1 MYVPK
6 LQINGVE
13 VDRPNPDNGVG
24 LQSSYQS
31 NPIIEDYAQSA
42 AEGNFNV
49 RNIDPYVDWNE
60 YEKVGITPNVF
71 ATEENVESIAAK
83 NQSTME
89 KIGNTFVQLFGNEIG
104 LGIVKSLFD
113 LWDVGVAAIS
123 PNKSVG
129 SYVDPVNAKLEE
141 AMNFMRERFAVYR
154 ENPNDYFNLKDIGW
168 WSNGVIQFGTTVS
181 LLAPSLGLTGA
192 SSKIAKGV
200 KGVTGLNKELSFVGN
215 AVMKSKR
222 MRALASAGKINRM
235 GFINTVDDITTSTA
249 QAFVSRTLEN
259 RQEAREV
266 YKNMYESTLN
276 ELYEMDNDE
285 FNKFLEN
292 NKGRGYENMDL
303 EDIAKDI
310 ADTGAFDTFAYDYAM
325 LGMDALQYAGIG
337 KLFSKKL
344 FGKMAGREIKE
355 MNKELIK
362 GISSGGAEYLQQ
374 FGTNVLAKSAANA
387 AKKGISAATKSKM
400 FILGMEA
407 VGEGIEEGYQGIMTE
422 IGETTSKRMIDPT
435 IEYRGLDSYLRD
447 PAIWEQAFWGSIGSL
462 VFTGLGSAYNTIK
475 RESYIKKN
483 KGKLSDEDIAL
494 LRMGYEA
501 SRMKELESRI
511 GKTDKVMKRL
521 SMINDGL
528 NPYKPVFDAE
538 GKPTGEHETLD
549 DINKQ
554 LYKQRALDDYLLDL
568 YAGAIRHNNGDL
580 IVDFVNS
587 KEFQTAMGKA
597 LGNTEDTNVSN
608 INILNRFN
616 KLVAQYDDVMYALSN
631 KYETKNPFAVMFTA
645 EQIMNSAITRDMAAD
660 MIKYEEGQLT
670 KNDATNNR
678 AKQYAIDVLQA
689 ELEKVEREIKNAY
702 RLYATD
708 DKISKNVKDAR
719 VRQLKRY
726 RDNLIKEIREQEGLS
741 VLDEFAEEI
750 NSLNISDETYNNIK
764 NALIEFRKNMAV
776 DDTVNDEDNKHA
788 RYRAEFMVEKV
799 KYDSFVPKLNKEYEE
814 AYSDI
819 AHSIDMGI
827 ANKLKQD
834 FENVKEF
841 ILNSENPVETY
852 NKIMSQ
858 HKDFMDSIDGNL
870 RDSIYALRLGSD
882 IFSNNP
888 KDIFAGSPTN
898 KFKSKDRELLYML
911 AHEKQKE
918 NDRQEDTKSDTAP
931 LTEEQEK
938 DEVITNP
945 EQVQKSDEPFP
956 TPKPASKKEEK
967 KEEKGTEKKEEKREE
982 KREEKKTETKKE
994 KSKRD
999 NVVFI
1004 PSTGEEVIIDDDYII
1019 NDENPVIDDQS
1030 YVTYVASMTTQ
1041 HLAEKRMQQEIIDA
1055 YNKLDKASRDTL
1067 LKTDNYEN
1075 TSAYNNLMKDLMTLS
1090 NNYNLFT
1097 DIRDESV
1104 RKNAINNF
1112 IKSYLNSIIKIRKTT
1127 PAEAIEKS
1135 RINRSMQETIS
1146 AVDAAIN
1153 AYSASGTIGENVIE
1167 ENKTPVITEDINS
1180 QIEQLITNYIN
1191 KHKIITIK
1199 DKNGKTVIDTVSLL
1213 KTILFV
1219 EREGISYDDKSLVF
1233 QEIYRYIQ
1241 ESTYNKENTK
1251 YTFYNNDIIY
1261 YIQDRKRVFKDIV
1274 TLMND
1279 LINDRY
1285 VNARDRMSTMDNIMR
1300 VSGSIIFSD
1309 EEKALKA
1316 IIYRLTNNPEE
1327 WDNVNIVKEG
1337 TTIKFIYK
1345 DKTNKDGVEIGF
1357 LQEVARDNT
1366 NNKLF
1371 KVQNIYWTGFMLNN
1385 KGFVFK
1391 INQNDKSYIAEG
1403 VDKYFEALINAASGR
1418 SDNAAAKELFD
1429 ILIKQ
1434 NISKN
1439 TDNAILDYM
1448 KDEDINTA
1456 KSVLSNELIKNL
1468 KIGDMDG
1475 GDANYGAVD
1484 VQLDDTRVKVK
1495 VVHNRHLTNDNSFDF
1510 VYYTE
1515 DNNEVIITSEDKYK
1529 YNRVAVAVA
1538 NAIIQDTNTILL
1550 HNYNKI
1556 KANSEV
1562 YEDSME
1568 YTYESLIASYEMFK
1582 EINYHNMQQQM
1593 LLQDKLNN
1601 LKEGE
1606 KVDFE
1611 VLGFEGERLQLDAE
1625 RPAEFS
1631 DVRASINPINNPIVI
1646 QTSAGVVTES
1656 GTTLSYI
1663 NPNVHS
1669 SDIGILLSDVNN
1681 IMNPQILWLSNDD
1694 MNYLYNDDTP
1704 IDTNDTSKRK
1714 LAEAVEKEIHN
1725 LLYTYLVGDD
1735 GNVSTKLD
1743 SSRFEEFTT
1752 KLSSLLGGRNSS
1764 RGGLFT
1770 GVDIIR
1776 KWNNEKGGSIAI
1788 KFDNEEIVKD
1798 ENGEYNYEVV
1808 IITGSQNSTIREPR
1822 IILRDESGKK
1832 SYALKLN
1839 IDKLAE
1845 LILNHIK
1852 FNKSHFT
1859 FKNTDGNVGNETDYW
1874 YKKDGKLHIN
1884 IGDYKSVYDNY
1895 GAFLMNNNAAKLRVA
1910 TDDNGNIIKLAFP
1923 IGGRTPSFTINF
1935 GEFITKQRTGSPV
1948 EGEHTY
1954 DRTAIDE
1961 LLNKDKEEGI
1971 VSVRELLENTDTND
1985 EYIDMLFGKNSYNVK
2000 ILADTVKYDKDGMHY
2015 ARYDKDT
2022 NTIYIHKN
2030 MFDGAD
2036 GASNPSAFIRRQLI
2050 HENIHR
2056 TIKYNN
2062 IRYDDKLIN
2071 DLLDTFKATIE
2082 ALVKDNSKF
2091 GKSIKQG
2098 MDDVFHIVYD
2108 ANGNLD
2114 IDKTINKFIKD
2125 IYGENNN
2132 LSKNEAIIKFVE
2144 EWLVESITQSNL
2156 ISYLADT
2163 KFVLNGQKIEVKN
2176 TKKSQSIFQKIVDV
2190 LLKLFG
2196 IDLQDREKNSIF
2208 AQQYKLLNS
2217 MNPDAI
2223 DGKRK
2228 STRKTTRKKSDN
2240 KSKKET
2246 TTKRGRK
2253 KKEEVKDNVQTE
2265 IQFTDDT
2272 NTENNEVKEG
2282 TNTEEGTVVAV
2293 PNDDVDDNTPEIWD
2307 PDNMYNDY
2315 TRDDNNDDTGYDNND
2330 DEGSLYSNSKDILFT
2345 DEEIVINNYANNPT
2359 YNPNGVVTVSKM
2371 DNYLSMFPIEER
2383 ALVAQNLENGNVN
2396 YVCR

>member
-13 VDRPNPDNGVG
+13 VDRPNPENGEG
-24 LQSSYQS
+24 LQPSYNSNPIVDILSENAAIGNINHRNINPKFDWERFEKYGAVPNAINTEDEIKRNAAKYQS
-31 NPIIEDYAQSA
+31 NWEKF
-42 AEGNFNV
+42 GNML
-49 RNIDPYVDWNE
+49 IQ
-60 YEKVGITPNVF
+60 G
-71 ATEENVESIAAK
+71 
-83 NQSTME
+83 
-89 KIGNTFVQLFGNEIG
+89 IGNEVVIG
-104 LGIVKSLFD
+104 TLKAFSD
-113 LWDVGVAAIS
+113 LYDIGYSALTEDGH
-123 PNKSVG
+123 VG
-129 SYVDPVNAKLEE
+129 SYVNPVGQELEKLMDYNREQFE
-141 AMNFMRERFAVYR
+141 IFLKNPEKNFDATDFGWYANGLVSAATTASLFIPGIAV
-154 ENPNDYFNLKDIGW
+154 EKG
-168 WSNGVIQFGTTVS
+168 
-181 LLAPSLGLTGA
+181 LGLA
-192 SSKIAKGV
+192 AKGV
-200 KGVTGLNKELSFVGN
+200 KMATGLNKELSLVGN
-215 AVMKSKR
+215 AIMRSKR
-222 MRALASAGKINRM
+222 LRAAAAAGKVNRLKTINALDAASS
-235 GFINTVDDITTSTA
+235 IAVNSLT
-249 QAFVSRTLEN
+249 SRTIEG

-266 YKNMYESTLN
+266 YRNNYDRLVDELSNMSEEEYA
-276 ELYEMDNDE
+276 E
-285 FNKFLEN
+285 FLSN
-292 NKGRGYENMDL
+292 NKGRGYENMGI

-310 ADTGAFDTFAYDYAM
+310 AEIGAFDTFKNDYAM
-325 LGMDALQYAGIG
+325 LLMDVLQYAGIS

-344 FGKMAGREIKE
+344 FGKMAGEEMQE
-355 MNKELIK
+355 MNKQLINSISK
-362 GISSGGAEYLQQ
+362 GSTEYLQQ
-374 FGTNVLAKSAANA
+374 FSAKSLASSATSGIKNVF
-387 AKKGISAATKSKM
+387 KNGISATAKSKM
-400 FILGMEA
+400 FLLGME
-407 VGEGIEEGYQGIMTE
+407 GISEGFEEGYQGIMSE
-422 IGETTSKRMIDPT
+422 IGKTTMDKMIDPT
-435 IEYRGLDSYLRD
+435 VEYRGLDSYLKD
-447 PAIWEQAFWGSIGSL
+447 PAIWEQAFWGTIGSL
-462 VFTGLGSAYNTIK
+462 VFTGLGAAYNKINK
-475 RESYIKKN
+475 EIYIKKH
-483 KGKLSDEDIAL
+483 KDKLSENDVAL
-494 LRMGYEA
+494 LRMGYET
-501 SRMKELESRI
+501 SRVKELEGRI
-511 GKTDKVMKRL
+511 AKTDKVMKRL

-538 GKPTGEHETLD
+538 GKPTGEYETLD

-554 LYKQRALDDYLLDL
+554 LYKQRALDEYLLDL
-568 YAGAIRHNNGDL
+568 YTSALNHNNADL
-580 IVDFVNS
+580 ITEFVNS
-587 KEFQTAMGKA
+587 NEFQTAIAKA
-597 LGNTEDTNVSN
+597 LGNTESSNVAN
-608 INILNRFN
+608 INILDRFN
-616 KLVAQYDDVMYALSN
+616 KLVAQYDDTMYALSN
-631 KYETKNPFAVMFTA
+631 KYETKNPFAVMATA
-645 EQIMNSAITRDMAAD
+645 EHIMNSTITRDMAAD
-660 MIKYEEGQLT
+660 MVKYEEGQLT
-670 KNDATNNR
+670 DKDNVHNR
-678 AKQYAIDVLQA
+678 AKQYAIDILQA
-689 ELEKVEREIKNAY
+689 ELEKVEREIKNTDS
-702 RLYATD
+702 LYVTSN
-708 DKISKNVKDAR
+708 ISKNVRDAR
-719 VRQLKRY
+719 IRQLKKY

-741 VLDEFAEEI
+741 VLDEYSKEI
-750 NSLNISDETYNNIK
+750 DALNISDETYNSIK
-764 NALIEFRKNMAV
+764 NALVEFRKKMAV
-776 DDTVNDEDNKHA
+776 DDTINDEDNKHA

-799 KYDSFVPKLNKEYEE
+799 KYDSFIPKLNKEYEE
-814 AYSDI
+814 AYNDI
-819 AHSIDMGI
+819 AYSMDMGI

-841 ILNSENPVETY
+841 ILNSENPIRAY
-852 NKIMSQ
+852 YKIMSQ
-858 HKDFMDSIDGNL
+858 DKDFMDSIDDNL
-870 RDSIYALRLGSD
+870 KESIYALKLGSD

-888 KDIFAGSPTN
+888 KDIFTGSPTN
-898 KFKSKDRELLYML
+898 RFRSRDRELLYNL
-911 AHEKQKE
+911 AYEKKKE
-918 NDRQEDTKSDTAP
+918 NDRQGDTKSDTAP
-931 LTEEQEK
+931 LTKEQEK

-945 EQVQKSDEPFP
+945 EQVQKSDEPLP
-956 TPKPASKKEEK
+956 TPKSTPKKEEK
-967 KEEKGTEKKEEKREE
+967 KEEKKSEERKESKGEKKS
-982 KREEKKTETKKE
+982 ETKKE

-1041 HLAEKRMQQEIIDA
+1041 HLAEKRMQQDIIDT
-1055 YNKLDKASRDTL
+1055 YNKLDKTSRETL
-1067 LKTDNYEN
+1067 LQTNDYEN
-1075 TSAYNNLMKDLMTLS
+1075 TPTYINLMKDLMTLS

-1097 DIRDESV
+1097 DIRDENV

-1153 AYSASGTIGENVIE
+1153 AYSASGTIGENVTE
-1167 ENKTPVITEDINS
+1167 ENKTPAITEDINT
-1180 QIEQLITNYIN
+1180 QIEQLIWRYIDTR
-1191 KHKIITIK
+1191 KIITIK
-1199 DKNGKTVIDTVSLL
+1199 DKDGRTVIDTVSLL

-1219 EREGISYDDKSLVF
+1219 EKEGISYEDKSLVF

-1241 ESTYNKENTK
+1241 KSLYDKENTK
-1251 YTFYNNDIIY
+1251 YSFYNSNIIY
-1261 YIQDRKRVFKDIV
+1261 YVEDKTRKFKDTV
-1274 TLMND
+1274 TLMNN

-1285 VNARDRMSTMDNIMR
+1285 VEVRDRMSTMDSIMR
-1300 VSGSIIFSD
+1300 VSGSTIVSDTQKNIINI
-1309 EEKALKA
+1309 L
-1316 IIYRLTNNPEE
+1316 INNPKE
-1327 WDNVNIVKEG
+1327 WDNVSIVKEG
-1337 TTIKFIYK
+1337 TTIKFLYK
-1345 DKTNKDGVEIGF
+1345 GNIEIGF
-1357 LQEVARDNT
+1357 LQEVAKDGT
-1366 NNKLF
+1366 NNILY
-1371 KVQNIYWTGFMLNN
+1371 KVKNIFRNGRMLNN
-1385 KGFVFK
+1385 KGFIFDIDSNNKAK
-1391 INQNDKSYIAEG
+1391 I
-1403 VDKYFEALINAASGR
+1403 VDDYFHALINAASGL
-1418 SDNAAAKELFD
+1418 SNNTDAKQLFD

-1434 NISKN
+1434 NISRN
-1439 TDNAILDYM
+1439 TDNVILDYN

-1456 KSVLSNELIKNL
+1456 KSVLNNELIRNL
-1468 KIGDMDG
+1468 RIGDMDG
-1475 GDANYGAVD
+1475 GDAYYGAVD
-1484 VQLDDTRVKVK
+1484 VQLDGRVKVK
-1495 VVHNRHLTNDNSFDF
+1495 VIHNNGGTFNFA
-1510 VYYTE
+1510 YYTK
-1515 DNNEVIITSEDKYK
+1515 DGNEVIITPQDKYR
-1529 YNRVAVAVA
+1529 YDRVAVAVA
-1538 NAIIQDTNTILL
+1538 NAIIQDTNSILL

-1556 KANSEV
+1556 KSNSEV

-1568 YTYESLIASYEMFK
+1568 YTYESLIASYETFK

-1593 LLQDKLNN
+1593 LLQDKLDN

-1611 VLGFEGERLQLDAE
+1611 VLGFEGEKLKLDAE

-1631 DVRASINPINNPIVI
+1631 DVRTSINPINNPIVV

-1663 NPNVHS
+1663 SPNVHS

-1681 IMNPQILWLSNDD
+1681 IMNPQILWLSNSD
-1694 MNYLYNDDTP
+1694 MNYLYNEDTP
-1704 IDTNDTSKRK
+1704 IDTNDTSKRQ
-1714 LAEAVEKEIHN
+1714 LADAVKTEIHN
-1725 LLYTYLVGDD
+1725 LLYTYLVGED
-1735 GNVSTKLD
+1735 GNASTRLD
-1743 SSRFEEFTT
+1743 SSRFEEFTA

-1832 SYALKLN
+1832 SYALKAN
-1839 IDKLAE
+1839 IDNLAQ

-1874 YKKDGKLHIN
+1874 YKKDGKLHIH
-1884 IGDYKSVYDNY
+1884 IGDYKPVYDNY
-1895 GAFLMNNNAAKLRVA
+1895 GAFLMNNNAAKLRIA
-1910 TDDNGNIIKLAFP
+1910 RDENGNIIKLAFP
-1923 IGGRTPSFTINF
+1923 VNGRIPSFTINF
-1935 GEFITKQRTGSPV
+1935 GEFITKQRTSSPV
-1948 EGEHTY
+1948 EGEYTY

-1961 LLNKDKEEGI
+1961 LLNRDKEDGT

-1985 EYIDMLFGKNSYNVK
+1985 EYIDMLFGKNSHNVK

-2022 NTIYIHKN
+2022 DTIYLHKN

-2036 GASNPSAFIRRQLI
+2036 KNSNPSTFIRRNLI

-2056 TIKYNN
+2056 MIKYNN
-2062 IRYDDKLIN
+2062 IRYDDKLVN

-2082 ALVKDNSKF
+2082 ALAKDNSKF
-2091 GKSIKQG
+2091 GKSIKKG
-2098 MDDVFHIVYD
+2098 MDDTFHIVYNE
-2108 ANGNLD
+2108 NGNLD
-2114 IDKTINKFIKD
+2114 IDKTINKFIND

-2132 LSKNEAIIKFVE
+2132 FSKNKAVTTFIE
-2144 EWLVESITQSNL
+2144 EWLVESITQSHL

-2163 KFVLNGQKIEVKN
+2163 KFVLNGKEIEVKDI
-2176 TKKSQSIFQKIVDV
+2176 KKSQSIFQKIVDV

-2228 STRKTTRKKSDN
+2228 STKRTTRKKSDN

-2246 TTKRGRK
+2246 TAKRGRK
-2253 KKEEVKDNVQTE
+2253 KKEEVKDNIQTE

-2272 NTENNEVKEG
+2272 NVENNEIKEG
-2282 TNTEEGTVVAV
+2282 TNTEEGKVVAV
-2293 PNDDVDDNTPEIWD
+2293 PQDDGAEIFD

-2315 TRDDNNDDTGYDNND
+2315 TRDDNNDDAGYDNND

-2371 DNYLSMFPIEER
+2371 DDYLSMFPIEER

>member
-13 VDRPNPDNGVG
+13 VDRPNPENGEG
-24 LQSSYQS
+24 LQPSYNSNPIVDVLSENAAIGNINHRNINPKFDWERFEKYGAVPNAINTEDEIKRNAAKYQS
-31 NPIIEDYAQSA
+31 NWEKFGNMLIQGIGNELVVGTLKAFSDLYDIGYSA
-42 AEGNFNV
+42 L
-49 RNIDPYVDWNE
+49 
-60 YEKVGITPNVF
+60 
-71 ATEENVESIAAK
+71 TEE
-83 NQSTME
+83 
-89 KIGNTFVQLFGNEIG
+89 GH
-104 LGIVKSLFD
+104 
-113 LWDVGVAAIS
+113 
-123 PNKSVG
+123 VG
-129 SYVDPVNAKLEE
+129 SYVNPVGQQLEKL
-141 AMNFMRERFAVYR
+141 MDYNREQFEIFLKNPEKSFDATDFGWYANGLVSAATTASLFIPGIAV
-154 ENPNDYFNLKDIGW
+154 EKG
-168 WSNGVIQFGTTVS
+168 
-181 LLAPSLGLTGA
+181 LGLA
-192 SSKIAKGV
+192 AKGI
-200 KGVTGLNKELSFVGN
+200 KMATGLNKELSLVGN
-215 AVMKSKR
+215 AIMKSKR
-222 MRALASAGKINRM
+222 LRAAAVAGKMNRLKTINALDAATSVT
-235 GFINTVDDITTSTA
+235 INALTN
-249 QAFVSRTLEN
+249 RTIEG

-266 YKNMYESTLN
+266 YRSNYNRLVDELSNMSEEEYAE
-276 ELYEMDNDE
+276 
-285 FNKFLEN
+285 FLEN
-292 NKGRGYENMDL
+292 NKGRGYENMGI

-310 ADTGAFDTFAYDYAM
+310 AEIGAFDTFKNDYAM
-325 LGMDALQYAGIG
+325 LLMDVLQYAGIS

-344 FGKMAGREIKE
+344 FGKMAGEEIRD
-355 MNKELIK
+355 MNKQLINSIGK
-362 GISSGGAEYLQQ
+362 GSTEYLQQ
-374 FGTNVLAKSAANA
+374 FSAKSLASSATSGI
-387 AKKGISAATKSKM
+387 KGIFKNAISPTTKSKM
-400 FILGMEA
+400 FILGME
-407 VGEGIEEGYQGIMTE
+407 GINEGFEEGYQGIMSE
-422 IGETTSKRMIDPT
+422 IGKTTMDKMIDPT
-435 IEYRGLDSYLRD
+435 VEYRGLDSYLKD

-462 VFTGLGSAYNTIK
+462 VFTGLGAAYNKINK
-475 RESYIKKN
+475 EIYIKKH
-483 KGKLSDEDIAL
+483 KDKLSENDVAL

-501 SRMKELESRI
+501 SRVKELEGRI
-511 GKTDKVMKRL
+511 AKTDKVMKRL
-521 SMINDGL
+521 SMINDGI
-528 NPYKPVFDAE
+528 NPYKPIFDAE
-538 GKPTGEHETLD
+538 GKPTGEYETLD

-554 LYKQRALDDYLLDL
+554 LYKQRVLDEYLLDL
-568 YAGAIRHNNGDL
+568 YTGALNHNNADL
-580 IVDFVNS
+580 ITEFVNS
-587 KEFQTAMGKA
+587 NEFQTAIAKA
-597 LGNTEDTNVSN
+597 LGNTEGSSVAN
-608 INILNRFN
+608 INILDRFN
-616 KLVAQYDDVMYALSN
+616 KLVAQYDDTMYALSN
-631 KYETKNPFAVMFTA
+631 KYETKNPFAVMATA
-645 EQIMNSAITRDMAAD
+645 EHIMNSTITRDMAAD
-660 MIKYEEGQLT
+660 MVKYEEGQLT
-670 KNDATNNR
+670 KNDATSNR
-678 AKQYAIDVLQA
+678 AKQYTIDVLQV
-689 ELEKVEREIKNAY
+689 ELEKVEREIGNTDT
-702 RLYATD
+702 LYVTSN
-708 DKISKNVKDAR
+708 ISKNVRDAR
-719 VRQLKRY
+719 IRQLKKY

-741 VLDEFAEEI
+741 VLDEYSKEI
-750 NSLNISDETYNNIK
+750 DALNMSDETYNNIK
-764 NALIEFRKNMAV
+764 NALVEFRKKMAV

-788 RYRAEFMVEKV
+788 RNRAEFMVEKV
-799 KYDSFVPKLNKEYEE
+799 KYDSFIPKLNKEYEE
-814 AYSDI
+814 AYNDI
-819 AHSIDMGI
+819 AYSMDMGI

-841 ILNSENPVETY
+841 ILNSENPVKAY
-852 NKIMSQ
+852 YKIMSQ
-858 HKDFMDSIDGNL
+858 DKDFMDSIDGNL
-870 RDSIYALRLGSD
+870 RDSIYALKLGSD
-882 IFSNNP
+882 IFSGNP
-888 KDIFAGSPTN
+888 EDIFTGSPTN
-898 KFKSKDRELLYML
+898 RFRNRDKELLFNL
-911 AHEKQKE
+911 AREKQKE
-918 NDRQEDTKSDTAP
+918 NDRQGDTKSDTAP
-931 LTEEQEK
+931 LTKEQEK

-945 EQVQKSDEPFP
+945 EQVQKSDEPLP
-956 TPKPASKKEEK
+956 TPKPTPK
-967 KEEKGTEKKEEKREE
+967 KEEKGTEKKSEERKES
-982 KREEKKTETKKE
+982 KEEKKSETKKE

-1004 PSTGEEVIIDDDYII
+1004 PSTGEEVVIDDDCII

-1041 HLAEKRMQQEIIDA
+1041 HLAEKRMQQDIIDA

-1075 TSAYNNLMKDLMTLS
+1075 TSTYNNLMKDLMTLS

-1097 DIRDESV
+1097 DIRDESI

-1112 IKSYLNSIIKIRKTT
+1112 IKSFLNSIIKIRKTT

-1135 RINRSMQETIS
+1135 KINRSMQETIS

-1167 ENKTPVITEDINS
+1167 ENKTPAITEDINS
-1180 QIEQLITNYIN
+1180 QIEQLITNYI
-1191 KHKIITIK
+1191 KTRKIITIK
-1199 DKNGKTVIDTVSLL
+1199 DKDGRTVIDTVSLL

-1219 EREGISYDDKSLVF
+1219 EKEGISYEDKSLVF

-1241 ESTYNKENTK
+1241 KSLYDKENTK
-1251 YTFYNNDIIY
+1251 YSFYNSNIIY
-1261 YIQDRKRVFKDIV
+1261 YVEDKTRKFKDTV

-1285 VNARDRMSTMDNIMR
+1285 VEARDRMNTMDSIMR
-1300 VSGSIIFSD
+1300 VSGTTAFS
-1309 EEKALKA
+1309 EEERAQKNA
-1316 IIYRLTNNPEE
+1316 IISKLINNPKE
-1327 WDNVNIVKEG
+1327 WDNVSIVKDG
-1337 TTIKFIYK
+1337 TTIKFLYK
-1345 DKTNKDGVEIGF
+1345 GNIEIGF
-1357 LQEVARDNT
+1357 LQEVAKDKT
-1366 NNKLF
+1366 NNILY
-1371 KVQNIYWTGFMLNN
+1371 KVKNIFNNGRMLNN
-1385 KGFVFK
+1385 KGFVFDIDSNNK
-1391 INQNDKSYIAEG
+1391 AKV
-1403 VDKYFEALINAASGR
+1403 VDDYFHALINAASGLSNDADAR
-1418 SDNAAAKELFD
+1418 QLFD

-1439 TDNAILDYM
+1439 TDNAILNYM
-1448 KDEDINTA
+1448 KDEDINIA
-1456 KSVLSNELIKNL
+1456 KSVLNNMLIRNL
-1468 KIGDMDG
+1468 RIGDMDG
-1475 GDANYGAVD
+1475 GDAYYGAVD
-1484 VQLDDTRVKVK
+1484 VQLNGRVKVK
-1495 VVHNRHLTNDNSFDF
+1495 VVYTGKDTFNFA
-1510 VYYTE
+1510 YYTK
-1515 DNNEVIITSEDKYK
+1515 NGEVIITSEDKDR
-1529 YNRVAVAVA
+1529 YNRIAVTVA

-1556 KANSEV
+1556 KSSSEV

-1568 YTYESLIASYEMFK
+1568 YTYESLIASYETFK
-1582 EINYHNMQQQM
+1582 EINYRNMQQQVE
-1593 LLQDKLNN
+1593 LQKKLID

-1611 VLGFEGERLQLDAE
+1611 VLGFEGERLKLDAE

-1663 NPNVHS
+1663 SPNVHF

-1681 IMNPQILWLSNDD
+1681 IMNPQILWLSNND
-1694 MNYLYNDDTP
+1694 MNYLYNENTP
-1704 IDTNDTSKRK
+1704 INTNDISKRQ
-1714 LAEAVEKEIHN
+1714 LADAVKTEIHN
-1725 LLYTYLVGDD
+1725 LLYTYLVGED
-1735 GNVSTKLD
+1735 GDASTRLD
-1743 SSRFEEFTT
+1743 SSRFEEFTA

-1822 IILRDESGKK
+1822 IILRNESGKK
-1832 SYALKLN
+1832 SYALKAN
-1839 IDKLAE
+1839 IDSLTQ

-1884 IGDYKSVYDNY
+1884 IGDYKVAYNNY
-1895 GAFLMNNNAAKLRVA
+1895 GAFLMNNNAAKLRIA

-1923 IGGRTPSFTINF
+1923 ISGRTPSFTINF

-1961 LLNKDKEEGI
+1961 LLNRDKEEGT
-1971 VSVRELLENTDTND
+1971 VNVRELLENTDTND

-2022 NTIYIHKN
+2022 DTIYLHKN

-2036 GASNPSAFIRRQLI
+2036 GDSNPSSFIRRNLI

-2056 TIKYNN
+2056 MIKYNN

-2082 ALVKDNSKF
+2082 ALAKDNSKF
-2091 GKSIKQG
+2091 GKSIKKG
-2098 MDDVFHIVYD
+2098 MDKTFHIVYNE
-2108 ANGNLD
+2108 NGNLD
-2114 IDKTINKFIKD
+2114 IDKTINKFIND
-2125 IYGENNN
+2125 IYGENNDF
-2132 LSKNEAIIKFVE
+2132 SKNKAVTTFIE

-2163 KFVLNGQKIEVKN
+2163 KFVLNGKEIEVKD

-2196 IDLQDREKNSIF
+2196 IDLRDREKNSIF

-2246 TTKRGRK
+2246 TTKRSRK
-2253 KKEEVKDNVQTE
+2253 KKEEVKDVVQTE

-2272 NTENNEVKEG
+2272 NVENNKVKEG
-2282 TNTEEGTVVAV
+2282 TNIEEGTVVAV
-2293 PNDDVDDNTPEIWD
+2293 PSDNVGDNTPEIFD

-2315 TRDDNNDDTGYDNND
+2315 TRDDNEGNTDYGTND
-2330 DEGSLYSNSKDILFT
+2330 DEGSLYSNSKDILFS

-2371 DNYLSMFPIEER
+2371 DDYLSMFPIEER

>member
-13 VDRPNPDNGVG
+13 VDRPNPENGEG
-24 LQSSYQS
+24 LQPSYNSNPIVDILSENAAIGNINHRNINPKFDWERFKEYGAVPNAINTEDEIKRNAAKYQS
-31 NPIIEDYAQSA
+31 N
-42 AEGNFNV
+42 
-49 RNIDPYVDWNE
+49 W
-60 YEKVGITPNVF
+60 EKYCNMTIQ
-71 ATEENVESIAAK
+71 A
-83 NQSTME
+83 
-89 KIGNTFVQLFGNEIG
+89 IGNELVIG
-104 LGIVKSLFD
+104 TLKAFSD
-113 LWDVGVAAIS
+113 LYDIGYSALTKEGHI
-123 PNKSVG
+123 G
-129 SYVDPVNAKLEE
+129 SYVNPIGQDLEKL
-141 AMNFMRERFAVYR
+141 MDYNREQFEIFLKNPEKSFDVTDFGWYANGLVSAATTASLFIPGFAI
-154 ENPNDYFNLKDIGW
+154 EKG
-168 WSNGVIQFGTTVS
+168 
-181 LLAPSLGLTGA
+181 LGLA
-192 SSKIAKGV
+192 AKGI
-200 KGVTGLNKELSFVGN
+200 KMATGLNKELSLVGN
-215 AVMKSKR
+215 AIMRSKIL
-222 MRALASAGKINRM
+222 RAKAVAGKINRLKT
-235 GFINTVDDITTSTA
+235 INALDAVTSVGVN
-249 QAFVSRTLEN
+249 AFTSRTIEG

-266 YKNMYESTLN
+266 YKNNYGRLVN
-276 ELYEMDNDE
+276 ELSNMSEGEYAE
-285 FNKFLEN
+285 FLSN
-292 NKGRGYENMDL
+292 NKGRGYENMGI

-310 ADTGAFDTFAYDYAM
+310 AEIGAFDTFKNDYYM
-325 LGMDALQYAGIG
+325 LLMDVLQYAGIS

-344 FGKMAGREIKE
+344 FGKMAGEEIRD
-355 MNKELIK
+355 MNKQL
-362 GISSGGAEYLQQ
+362 ISSIGKGSTEYLQQ
-374 FGTNVLAKSAANA
+374 FSAKSLANSA
-387 AKKGISAATKSKM
+387 TSGIKNVFKNGISPTAKSKM
-400 FILGMEA
+400 FILGME
-407 VGEGIEEGYQGIMTE
+407 GISEGFEEGYQGIMSE
-422 IGETTSKRMIDPT
+422 IGKTTMDKMIDPT
-435 IEYRGLDSYLRD
+435 VEYRGLDSYLKD

-462 VFTGLGSAYNTIK
+462 VFTGLGAAYNKINK
-475 RESYIKKN
+475 EIYIKKH
-483 KGKLSDEDIAL
+483 KDKLSENDVAL

-501 SRMKELESRI
+501 SRVKELESRI
-511 GKTDKVMKRL
+511 AKTDKVMKRL

-528 NPYKPVFDAE
+528 NPYKPIFDAE
-538 GKPTGEHETLD
+538 GKPTGEYETLD

-554 LYKQRALDDYLLDL
+554 LYKQRALDEYLLDL
-568 YAGAIRHNNGDL
+568 YTSALNHNNADL
-580 IVDFVNS
+580 ITEFVNS
-587 KEFQTAMGKA
+587 NEFQTAIAKA
-597 LGNTEDTNVSN
+597 LGNTEGSSAAN
-608 INILNRFN
+608 INILDRFN
-616 KLVAQYDDVMYALSN
+616 KLVAQYDDTMYALSN
-631 KYETKNPFAVMFTA
+631 KYETKNPFAVMATA
-645 EQIMNSAITRDMAAD
+645 EHIMNSTITRDMAAD

-670 KNDATNNR
+670 DKDNVHNR
-678 AKQYAIDVLQA
+678 AKQYAIDILQA
-689 ELEKVEREIKNAY
+689 ELEKVEREIGHTDT
-702 RLYATD
+702 LYVTSN
-708 DKISKNVKDAR
+708 ISKNVRDAR
-719 VRQLKRY
+719 IRQLKKY

-741 VLDEFAEEI
+741 VLDEYSKEI
-750 NSLNISDETYNNIK
+750 DALNISDETYNSIK
-764 NALIEFRKNMAV
+764 NALIEFRKKMAV
-776 DDTVNDEDNKHA
+776 DDTINDEDNKHA

-799 KYDSFVPKLNKEYEE
+799 KYDSFIPKLNKEYEE
-814 AYSDI
+814 AYNDI
-819 AHSIDMGI
+819 AYSMDMGI

-841 ILNSENPVETY
+841 ILNSENPVRAY
-852 NKIMSQ
+852 YKIMSQ
-858 HKDFMDSIDGNL
+858 DKDFMDSIDDNL
-870 RDSIYALRLGSD
+870 KESIYALKLGSD

-888 KDIFAGSPTN
+888 KDIFTGSPTN
-898 KFKSKDRELLYML
+898 RFRSRDKELLFNL
-911 AHEKQKE
+911 AYEKKKE
-918 NDRQEDTKSDTAP
+918 NDRQGDTKSDTTP
-931 LTEEQEK
+931 LTKEQEK

-945 EQVQKSDEPFP
+945 EQVQKTNEPLP
-956 TPKPASKKEEK
+956 TPKPTPKKEEK
-967 KEEKGTEKKEEKREE
+967 KEEKDTEKKEEK
-982 KREEKKTETKKE
+982 KSETKKE

-1030 YVTYVASMTTQ
+1030 YVQYVKGMDIQ
-1041 HLAEKRMQQEIIDA
+1041 HLAEKRMEQEIIDA
-1055 YNKLDKASRDTL
+1055 YNKLDKASKETL
-1067 LKTDNYEN
+1067 LQTDNYEN
-1075 TSAYNNLMKDLMTLS
+1075 TNAYINLMNDLMTLS

-1153 AYSASGTIGENVIE
+1153 AYSASGTIGENVTE
-1167 ENKTPVITEDINS
+1167 ENKTPAITEDINS
-1180 QIEQLITNYIN
+1180 QIEQLIENYI
-1191 KHKIITIK
+1191 KTRKIIAIK
-1199 DKNGKTVIDTVSLL
+1199 DKDGKTVIDAVSLL

-1219 EREGISYDDKSLVF
+1219 EKEGINYEDKSLVF
-1233 QEIYRYIQ
+1233 QEIYKYI
-1241 ESTYNKENTK
+1241 KENTK
-1251 YTFYNNDIIY
+1251 YTFYNNNIIY
-1261 YIQDRKRVFKDIV
+1261 YTENGKKVFKDTV

-1285 VNARDRMSTMDNIMR
+1285 VEVKDRMSTMDSIMR
-1300 VSGSIIFSD
+1300 VSGSTAFSD
-1309 EEKALKA
+1309 EERKQKNA
-1316 IIYRLTNNPEE
+1316 IISKLVNNPEE
-1327 WDNVNIVKEG
+1327 WNNVSIVKKG
-1337 TTIKFIYK
+1337 TTIKFLYK
-1345 DKTNKDGVEIGF
+1345 GKIEIGF
-1357 LQEVARDNT
+1357 LQEVAKDDT
-1366 NNKLF
+1366 NNILY
-1371 KVQNIYWTGFMLNN
+1371 KVKNIFDIGRMLNN
-1385 KGFVFK
+1385 KGFVFDIDSNNKAK
-1391 INQNDKSYIAEG
+1391 I
-1403 VDKYFEALINAASGR
+1403 VDDYFHALINAASGLSNDTDAR
-1418 SDNAAAKELFD
+1418 QLFD

-1434 NISKN
+1434 NINRN
-1439 TDNAILDYM
+1439 TNNAILDYM
-1448 KDEDINTA
+1448 KDEDINIA
-1456 KSVLSNELIKNL
+1456 ISVLNNELIKNL

-1475 GDANYGAVD
+1475 GDAYYGAVD
-1484 VQLDDTRVKVK
+1484 VQLDDTRIKVK
-1495 VVHNRHLTNDNSFDF
+1495 VVHNSGDTFNF
-1510 VYYTE
+1510 VYYTRE
-1515 DNNEVIITSEDKYK
+1515 GNKIIITSEDKYR

-1538 NAIIQDTNTILL
+1538 NAIIQDTNAILL

-1556 KANSEV
+1556 KSNSEV

-1568 YTYESLIASYEMFK
+1568 YTYESLISSYETFK
-1582 EINYHNMQQQM
+1582 EINYHNMQQQVE
-1593 LLQDKLNN
+1593 LQKKLID

-1611 VLGFEGERLQLDAE
+1611 VLGFEGERLKLDAE

-1631 DVRASINPINNPIVI
+1631 DVRTSINPINNPIVI

-1663 NPNVHS
+1663 SPNVHS

-1681 IMNPQILWLSNDD
+1681 IMNPQIIWLSNDD
-1694 MNYLYNDDTP
+1694 MNYLYNENTP
-1704 IDTNDTSKRK
+1704 INTNDIDKRK
-1714 LAEAVEKEIHN
+1714 LADAVKTEIHN

-1735 GNVSTKLD
+1735 GNASTRLD
-1743 SSRFEEFTT
+1743 SSRFEEFTA

-1832 SYALKLN
+1832 SYALKAN
-1839 IDKLAE
+1839 IDNLAQ

-1859 FKNTDGNVGNETDYW
+1859 FKNTDGNAGNETDYW

-1884 IGDYKSVYDNY
+1884 IGDYKPVYDNY
-1895 GAFLMNNNAAKLRVA
+1895 GAFLMNNNAAKLRLA
-1910 TDDNGNIIKLAFP
+1910 RDEQGNIIKLAFP
-1923 IGGRTPSFTINF
+1923 VDGRTPSFTINF
-1935 GEFITKQRTGSPV
+1935 GEFITKQRTSSPV
-1948 EGEHTY
+1948 DGEHTY
-1954 DRTAIDE
+1954 DRTAIDK
-1961 LLNKDKEEGI
+1961 LLNNGKDDGT
-1971 VSVRELLENTDTND
+1971 VNVRELLENTDTND
-1985 EYIDMLFGKNSYNVK
+1985 EYINMLFGKNSYNVK
-2000 ILADTVKYDKDGMHY
+2000 ILADTIKYDKDGMHY

-2022 NTIYIHKN
+2022 DTIYLHKN
-2030 MFDGAD
+2030 MFDDAD
-2036 GASNPSAFIRRQLI
+2036 KDSNPSAFIRRNLI

-2056 TIKYNN
+2056 TIKYNK

-2091 GKSIKQG
+2091 GKSIKRG
-2098 MDDVFHIVYD
+2098 MDDTFHIVYD
-2108 ANGNLD
+2108 ENGNLD
-2114 IDKTINKFIKD
+2114 IDKTINKFIND
-2125 IYGENNN
+2125 IYGENNSF
-2132 LSKNEAIIKFVE
+2132 SKNKAVTTFIE

-2163 KFVLNGQKIEVKN
+2163 KFILNGKEIEVKDD
-2176 TKKSQSIFQKIVDV
+2176 KKDKSIFQKIVDV

-2196 IDLQDREKNSIF
+2196 VDLQDREKNSIF

-2223 DGKRK
+2223 DGTRK
-2228 STRKTTRKKSDN
+2228 STRRTTRKKSDN
-2240 KSKKET
+2240 KNKKET

-2272 NTENNEVKEG
+2272 NAKNNEVKEG

-2293 PNDDVDDNTPEIWD
+2293 PSDNVGDNTPEIWD

-2315 TRDDNNDDTGYDNND
+2315 TRDDNEDNTDYDNND
-2330 DEGSLYSNSKDILFT
+2330 DEGSLYSNSKDILFS

-2371 DNYLSMFPIEER
+2371 DDYLSMFPIEER

>member
-13 VDRPNPDNGVG
+13 VDRPNPENGEG
-24 LQSSYQS
+24 LQPSYNS
-31 NPIIEDYAQSA
+31 NPIVDILSENA
-42 AEGNFNV
+42 AIGNINH
-49 RNIDPYVDWNE
+49 RNINPKFDWE
-60 YEKVGITPNVF
+60 RFEKYGAVPN
-71 ATEENVESIAAK
+71 AINTEDEIRRNAAK
-83 NQSTME
+83 YQSDWE
-89 KIGNTFVQLFGNEIG
+89 KFGNMLIQGIGNELVVGTLKAFSDLYDIG
-104 LGIVKSLFD
+104 YSALTKEGHI
-113 LWDVGVAAIS
+113 
-123 PNKSVG
+123 G
-129 SYVDPVNAKLEE
+129 SYVNPIGQDLEKLMDYNREQFE
-141 AMNFMRERFAVYR
+141 IFLKNPEKNFDATDF
-154 ENPNDYFNLKDIGW
+154 GW
-168 WSNGVIQFGTTVS
+168 YANGLVSAATTVS
-181 LLAPSLGLTGA
+181 LFIPGIAVEKGLGLA
-192 SSKIAKGV
+192 AKGV
-200 KGVTGLNKELSFVGN
+200 KMATGLNKELSIVGN
-215 AVMKSKR
+215 AIMRSKR
-222 MRALASAGKINRM
+222 LRVAAAAGKVNRLKAINAL
-235 GFINTVDDITTSTA
+235 DAATSLGVNALT
-249 QAFVSRTLEN
+249 SRTIEG
-259 RQEAREV
+259 RQEAREIYRNNYDRLV
-266 YKNMYESTLN
+266 N
-276 ELYEMDNDE
+276 ELSNMSEKEYAE
-285 FNKFLEN
+285 FLNN
-292 NKGRGYENMDL
+292 NKGRGYENMGI

-310 ADTGAFDTFAYDYAM
+310 AEIGAFDTFKNDYAM
-325 LGMDALQYAGIG
+325 LLMDVLQYAGIS

-344 FGKMAGREIKE
+344 FGKMAGEEIRD
-355 MNKELIK
+355 MNKQLINSIGK
-362 GISSGGAEYLQQ
+362 GSTEYLQQ
-374 FGTNVLAKSAANA
+374 FSAKSLASSATSGIKNVFKNA
-387 AKKGISAATKSKM
+387 ISPTAKSKM
-400 FILGMEA
+400 FILGME
-407 VGEGIEEGYQGIMTE
+407 GISEGFEEGYQGIMSE
-422 IGETTSKRMIDPT
+422 IGKTTMDKMIDPT
-435 IEYRGLDSYLRD
+435 VEYRGLDSYLKD

-462 VFTGLGSAYNTIK
+462 VFTGLGAAYNKINK
-475 RESYIKKN
+475 EIYIKKH
-483 KGKLSDEDIAL
+483 KDKLSENDVAL

-501 SRMKELESRI
+501 SRVKELEGRI
-511 GKTDKVMKRL
+511 AKTDKVMKRL
-521 SMINDGL
+521 SMINDGI
-528 NPYKPVFDAE
+528 NPYKPIFDAE
-538 GKPTGEHETLD
+538 GKPTGEYEALD

-554 LYKQRALDDYLLDL
+554 LYKQRVLDEYLLDL
-568 YAGAIRHNNGDL
+568 YTGALNHNNADL
-580 IVDFVNS
+580 ITEFVNS
-587 KEFQTAMGKA
+587 NEFQTAMAKA
-597 LGNTEDTNVSN
+597 LGNTEGSSAAN
-608 INILNRFN
+608 INILDRFN
-616 KLVAQYDDVMYALSN
+616 KLVAQYDDTMYALSN
-631 KYETKNPFAVMFTA
+631 KYETKNPFAVMATA
-645 EQIMNSAITRDMAAD
+645 EHIMNSIITRDMAED

-678 AKQYAIDVLQA
+678 AKQYAIDILQA
-689 ELEKVEREIKNAY
+689 ELEKVEREIKNTDT
-702 RLYATD
+702 LYITSD
-708 DKISKNVKDAR
+708 ISKNVKDAR
-719 VRQLKRY
+719 IRQLKKY

-741 VLDEFAEEI
+741 VLDEYSKEI
-750 NSLNISDETYNNIK
+750 DALNISDETYNSIK
-764 NALIEFRKNMAV
+764 NALIEFRKKMDV
-776 DDTVNDEDNKHA
+776 DDTINDEDNKHA

-814 AYSDI
+814 AYNDI
-819 AHSIDMGI
+819 AYSMDMGI

-841 ILNSENPVETY
+841 ILNSENPVKAY
-852 NKIMSQ
+852 YKIMNQ
-858 HKDFMDSIDGNL
+858 DKDFMDSIDGNL
-870 RDSIYALRLGSD
+870 RDSIYALKLGSD
-882 IFSNNP
+882 IFSGNP
-888 KDIFAGSPTN
+888 EDIFTGSPTN
-898 KFKSKDRELLYML
+898 KFKSKDKELLFNL
-911 AHEKQKE
+911 AYEKQKE
-918 NDRQEDTKSDTAP
+918 NDRQGDTKSDTAP
-931 LTEEQEK
+931 LTKEQEK

-945 EQVQKSDEPFP
+945 EQVEKSDESLP
-956 TPKPASKKEEK
+956 TPKPAPKKEEK
-967 KEEKGTEKKEEKREE
+967 KEEKDTEKKV
-982 KREEKKTETKKE
+982 EKKSETKKE

-1004 PSTGEEVIIDDDYII
+1004 PSTGEEVVIDDDYII

-1030 YVTYVASMTTQ
+1030 YVTYVESMSIQ
-1041 HLAEKRMQQEIIDA
+1041 NLAETAMQKVIRDT
-1055 YNKLDKASRDTL
+1055 YKKLDAKSKETL
-1067 LKTDNYEN
+1067 AKVDNYEETN
-1075 TSAYNNLMKDLMTLS
+1075 AYNNLMNDLMKLS
-1090 NNYNLFT
+1090 DGYNLFT
-1097 DIRDESV
+1097 NIKDESV
-1104 RKNAINNF
+1104 RKNAINKF
-1112 IKSYLNSIIKIRKTT
+1112 IKSYLNSLIKIYKTT
-1127 PAEAIEKS
+1127 PAAAIEKS
-1135 RINRSMQETIS
+1135 RIDRSMQETIS

-1153 AYSASGTIGENVIE
+1153 AYSASGTIGENVTE

-1180 QIEQLITNYIN
+1180 QIEQLITNYID
-1191 KHKIITIK
+1191 KRKIITIK
-1199 DKNGKTVIDTVSLL
+1199 DKDGRTVIDTVSLL

-1219 EREGISYDDKSLVF
+1219 EKEGIGYEDKSLVF

-1241 ESTYNKENTK
+1241 ESIYNKEKTK
-1251 YTFYNNDIIY
+1251 YTFYNSNIIY
-1261 YIQDRKRVFKDIV
+1261 HVEDKTRKFKDTV

-1285 VNARDRMSTMDNIMR
+1285 VEVRDRMSTMDSIMR
-1300 VSGSIIFSD
+1300 VSGSTAFSD
-1309 EEKALKA
+1309 VQKK
-1316 IIYRLTNNPEE
+1316 IINILVNNPEE
-1327 WDNVNIVKEG
+1327 WNNVNIVKDG
-1337 TTIKFIYK
+1337 TTIKFLYK
-1345 DKTNKDGVEIGF
+1345 GKIEIGF
-1357 LQEVARDNT
+1357 LQEVAKDDT
-1366 NNKLF
+1366 NNILY
-1371 KVQNIYWTGFMLNN
+1371 KVKNIFWNGRMLNN
-1385 KGFVFK
+1385 KGFIFDIDSNNKAKV
-1391 INQNDKSYIAEG
+1391 
-1403 VDKYFEALINAASGR
+1403 VDDYFHALINAASGL
-1418 SDNAAAKELFD
+1418 SNDANAKQLFD

-1434 NISKN
+1434 NINRN
-1439 TDNAILDYM
+1439 TNNAILDYM
-1448 KDEDINTA
+1448 KDEDISIA
-1456 KSVLSNELIKNL
+1456 MSVLSNGLIKNL

-1475 GDANYGAVD
+1475 GDAYYGAVD
-1484 VQLDDTRVKVK
+1484 VQLDDTTIKVK
-1495 VVHNRHLTNDNSFDF
+1495 VVHNSGDSFNF
-1510 VYYTE
+1510 VYYTRE
-1515 DNNEVIITSEDKYK
+1515 GNKVIITSEDKYR
-1529 YNRVAVAVA
+1529 YNRVAVAIA
-1538 NAIIQDTNTILL
+1538 NTIIQDTNTILL
-1550 HNYNKI
+1550 HNYSKI
-1556 KANSEV
+1556 KSSSEV

-1568 YTYESLIASYEMFK
+1568 YTYGSLIASYETFK
-1582 EINYHNMQQQM
+1582 EINYRNMQQQVE
-1593 LLQDKLNN
+1593 LQNKLNN

-1625 RPAEFS
+1625 RPAEFN
-1631 DVRASINPINNPIVI
+1631 DVRTSINPINNPIVI

-1663 NPNVHS
+1663 SPNVHS

-1694 MNYLYNDDTP
+1694 MNYLYNENTP
-1704 IDTNDTSKRK
+1704 IDTNDTSKK
-1714 LAEAVEKEIHN
+1714 QLADAVKTEIHN

-1735 GNVSTKLD
+1735 GNASTKLD
-1743 SSRFEEFTT
+1743 SSRFEEFTA

-1832 SYALKLN
+1832 SYALKAN
-1839 IDKLAE
+1839 IDSLTQ

-1884 IGDYKSVYDNY
+1884 IGDYKPVYDNY
-1895 GAFLMNNNAAKLRVA
+1895 GAFLMNNNAAKLRIA
-1910 TDDNGNIIKLAFP
+1910 TDDNGNIIKLVIP
-1923 IGGRTPSFTINF
+1923 DSGRTPSFTINF

-1954 DRTAIDE
+1954 DKTAIDE
-1961 LLNKDKEEGI
+1961 LLNRDKDEGT

-1985 EYIDMLFGKNSYNVK
+1985 EYIDMLFGKNSHNVK

-2022 NTIYIHKN
+2022 DTIYLHKN
-2030 MFDGAD
+2030 MFDDAD
-2036 GASNPSAFIRRQLI
+2036 GASNPSAFIRRNLI

-2082 ALVKDNSKF
+2082 ALAKDNSKF

-2108 ANGNLD
+2108 ENGNLD
-2114 IDKTINKFIKD
+2114 TDKTINKFIND

-2132 LSKNEAIIKFVE
+2132 FSKNKAVTTFIE

-2163 KFVLNGQKIEVKN
+2163 KFVLNGKEIEVKN

-2196 IDLQDREKNSIF
+2196 IDLRDREKNSIF

-2253 KKEEVKDNVQTE
+2253 KKEEVKDNIQTE

-2272 NTENNEVKEG
+2272 NTENNEVKEEA
-2282 TNTEEGTVVAV
+2282 NTEEGTVVAV
-2293 PNDDVDDNTPEIWD
+2293 PNDDVGDNTPEIFD

-2315 TRDDNNDDTGYDNND
+2315 TRDDNNDDAGYDNND

-2359 YNPNGVVTVSKM
+2359 YNPNSVVTVSKM
-2371 DNYLSMFPIEER
+2371 DDYLSMFPIEER

>member
-13 VDRPNPDNGVG
+13 VDRPNPENGEG
-24 LQSSYQS
+24 LQPSYNSNPIVDVLSENAAIGNINHRNINPKFDWERFKEYGAVPNAINTEDEIKRNAAKYQS
-31 NPIIEDYAQSA
+31 NWEKF
-42 AEGNFNV
+42 GNML
-49 RNIDPYVDWNE
+49 IQ
-60 YEKVGITPNVF
+60 G
-71 ATEENVESIAAK
+71 
-83 NQSTME
+83 
-89 KIGNTFVQLFGNEIG
+89 IGNELVIG
-104 LGIVKSLFD
+104 TLKAFSD
-113 LWDVGVAAIS
+113 LYDIGYSALTKEGHI
-123 PNKSVG
+123 G
-129 SYVDPVNAKLEE
+129 SYVNPISQDLEKLMDYNREQFE
-141 AMNFMRERFAVYR
+141 IFLKNPEKNFDATDFGWYANGLVSAATTASLFIPGFAI
-154 ENPNDYFNLKDIGW
+154 EKG
-168 WSNGVIQFGTTVS
+168 
-181 LLAPSLGLTGA
+181 LGLA
-192 SSKIAKGV
+192 AKGV
-200 KGVTGLNKELSFVGN
+200 KMATGLNKELSLVGN
-215 AVMKSKR
+215 AIMRSKIL
-222 MRALASAGKINRM
+222 RAKAVTGKINRLKT
-235 GFINTVDDITTSTA
+235 INALDAATSLGVNALT
-249 QAFVSRTLEN
+249 SRTIEG

-266 YKNMYESTLN
+266 YRNNYDRLVN
-276 ELYEMDNDE
+276 ELSNMSEEEYVE
-285 FNKFLEN
+285 FLEN
-292 NKGRGYENMDL
+292 NKGRGYENMKI

-310 ADTGAFDTFAYDYAM
+310 AEIGAFDTFKNDYAM
-325 LGMDALQYAGIG
+325 LLMDVLQYAGIS

-344 FGKMAGREIKE
+344 FGKMVGEEMRD
-355 MNKELIK
+355 MNKQLINSISK
-362 GISSGGAEYLQQ
+362 GSTEYLQQ
-374 FGTNVLAKSAANA
+374 FSAKSLANSA
-387 AKKGISAATKSKM
+387 TSGIKNVFKNGISPTAKSKM
-400 FILGMEA
+400 FILGME
-407 VGEGIEEGYQGIMTE
+407 GISEGFEEGYQGIMSE
-422 IGETTSKRMIDPT
+422 IGKTTMDKMIDPT
-435 IEYRGLDSYLRD
+435 VEYRGLDSYLKD

-462 VFTGLGSAYNTIK
+462 VFTGLGAAYNKINK
-475 RESYIKKN
+475 EIYIKKH
-483 KGKLSDEDIAL
+483 KDKLSENDVAL
-494 LRMGYEA
+494 LRMGYET
-501 SRMKELESRI
+501 SRVKELEGRI
-511 GKTDKVMKRL
+511 AKTDKVMKRL

-528 NPYKPVFDAE
+528 NPYKPIFDAD
-538 GKPTGEHETLD
+538 GKPTGEYETLD

-554 LYKQRALDDYLLDL
+554 LYKQRALDEYLLDL
-568 YAGAIRHNNGDL
+568 YTSALNHNNADL
-580 IVDFVNS
+580 ITEFVNS
-587 KEFQTAMGKA
+587 NEFQTAMAKA
-597 LGNTEDTNVSN
+597 LGNTEGSSVAN
-608 INILNRFN
+608 INILDRFN
-616 KLVAQYDDVMYALSN
+616 KLVAQYDDTMYALSN
-631 KYETKNPFAVMFTA
+631 KYETKNPFAVMATA
-645 EQIMNSAITRDMAAD
+645 EHIMNSTITRDMAAD
-660 MIKYEEGQLT
+660 MVKYEEGQLT
-670 KNDATNNR
+670 KNDATSNR

-689 ELEKVEREIKNAY
+689 ELEKVEREIKNTDT
-702 RLYATD
+702 LYVTSD
-708 DKISKNVKDAR
+708 ISKNVKDAR
-719 VRQLKRY
+719 IRQLKKY

-741 VLDEFAEEI
+741 VLDEYSKEI
-750 NSLNISDETYNNIK
+750 DALNISDETYNSIK
-764 NALIEFRKNMAV
+764 NAIVEFRKKMAV
-776 DDTVNDEDNKHA
+776 DDTINEEDNKHA
-788 RYRAEFMVEKV
+788 RNRAEFMVEKV
-799 KYDSFVPKLNKEYEE
+799 KYDSFIPKLNKEYEE
-814 AYSDI
+814 AYNDI
-819 AHSIDMGI
+819 AYSMDMGI

-841 ILNSENPVETY
+841 ILNSENPVKAY
-852 NKIMSQ
+852 YKIMSQ
-858 HKDFMDSIDGNL
+858 DKDFMNNIDDNL
-870 RDSIYALRLGSD
+870 RDSIYALKLGSD
-882 IFSNNP
+882 IFSNNS
-888 KDIFAGSPTN
+888 KDIFTGSPTN
-898 KFKSKDRELLYML
+898 KFKSKDRELLYIL
-911 AHEKQKE
+911 ALEKQKE
-918 NDRQEDTKSDTAP
+918 NDRKGDTKSDTAP
-931 LTEEQEK
+931 LTKEQEK

-945 EQVQKSDEPFP
+945 EQVQKSDEPLP
-956 TPKPASKKEEK
+956 TSKPAPKKEEK
-967 KEEKGTEKKEEKREE
+967 KEEKSTEKKSEDKKESK
-982 KREEKKTETKKE
+982 EEKKSETKKE
-994 KSKRD
+994 KSKRN

-1041 HLAEKRMQQEIIDA
+1041 HLAEKRMQQDIIDT
-1055 YNKLDKASRDTL
+1055 YNKLDKTSRDTL

-1075 TSAYNNLMKDLMTLS
+1075 TSTYNNLMKDLMTLS
-1090 NNYNLFT
+1090 DNYNLFT

-1135 RINRSMQETIS
+1135 KINRSMQETIS

-1153 AYSASGTIGENVIE
+1153 AYSASGTIGENVTE
-1167 ENKTPVITEDINS
+1167 ETKTPVITEDINS
-1180 QIEQLITNYIN
+1180 QIEQLIENYI
-1191 KHKIITIK
+1191 KKRKIITIK
-1199 DKNGKTVIDTVSLL
+1199 DKDGKTVIDAVSLL

-1219 EREGISYDDKSLVF
+1219 EKEGISYEDKSLVF
-1233 QEIYRYIQ
+1233 QEIYKYIK
-1241 ESTYNKENTK
+1241 ESTK
-1251 YTFYNNDIIY
+1251 YAFYNNNIIY
-1261 YIQDRKRVFKDIV
+1261 YTENGKKVFKDTV

-1285 VNARDRMSTMDNIMR
+1285 VEVRDRMSTMDSIMR
-1300 VSGSIIFSD
+1300 VSGSTAFSD
-1309 EEKALKA
+1309 VQKK
-1316 IIYRLTNNPEE
+1316 IINILVNNPKE
-1327 WDNVNIVKEG
+1327 WDNVSIVKDG
-1337 TTIKFIYK
+1337 TTIKFLYK
-1345 DKTNKDGVEIGF
+1345 GKIEIGF
-1357 LQEVARDNT
+1357 LQEVAKNDT
-1366 NNKLF
+1366 NNILY
-1371 KVQNIYWTGFMLNN
+1371 KVKNIFWNGRMLNN
-1385 KGFVFK
+1385 KGFIFDIDSNNKAKV
-1391 INQNDKSYIAEG
+1391 
-1403 VDKYFEALINAASGR
+1403 VDDYFHALINAASGL
-1418 SDNAAAKELFD
+1418 SNDADAKQLFD

-1434 NISKN
+1434 NINRN
-1439 TDNAILDYM
+1439 TNNAILDYM
-1448 KDEDINTA
+1448 KDEDISIA
-1456 KSVLSNELIKNL
+1456 MSVLSNGLIKNL

-1475 GDANYGAVD
+1475 GDAYYGAVD
-1484 VQLDDTRVKVK
+1484 VQLDDTTIKVK
-1495 VVHNRHLTNDNSFDF
+1495 VVHNSGDSFNF
-1510 VYYTE
+1510 VYYTRE
-1515 DNNEVIITSEDKYK
+1515 GNKVIITSEDKYR

-1538 NAIIQDTNTILL
+1538 NTIIQDTNTILL
-1550 HNYNKI
+1550 HNYSKI
-1556 KANSEV
+1556 KSSSGI

-1568 YTYESLIASYEMFK
+1568 YTYGSLIASYETFK
-1582 EINYHNMQQQM
+1582 EINYRNMQQQVE
-1593 LLQDKLNN
+1593 LQNKLNN

-1611 VLGFEGERLQLDAE
+1611 VLGFEGERLQLDTE

-1631 DVRASINPINNPIVI
+1631 NVRTSINPINNPIVI

-1663 NPNVHS
+1663 SPNVHS
-1669 SDIGILLSDVNN
+1669 SDIGILLSDINN
-1681 IMNPQILWLSNDD
+1681 IMNPQILWLSNND
-1694 MNYLYNDDTP
+1694 MNYLYNEDTP
-1704 IDTNDTSKRK
+1704 VDTNDTSKRQ
-1714 LAEAVEKEIHN
+1714 LADAVKTEIHK

-1735 GNVSTKLD
+1735 GNASTRLD
-1743 SSRFEEFTT
+1743 SSRFEEFTS
-1752 KLSSLLGGRNSS
+1752 KLSSLLGGRNSNRS
-1764 RGGLFT
+1764 GLFT

-1808 IITGSQNSTIREPR
+1808 IITGAQNSTIREPR

-1832 SYALKLN
+1832 SYALKPN
-1839 IDKLAE
+1839 IDSLTQ
-1845 LILNHIK
+1845 LILNHVK

-1884 IGDYKSVYDNY
+1884 IGKYKPVYDNY
-1895 GAFLMNNNAAKLRVA
+1895 GAFLMNNNAAKLRIA
-1910 TDDNGNIIKLAFP
+1910 TDDNGNIIKLVIP
-1923 IGGRTPSFTINF
+1923 DNGRTPSFTINF

-1961 LLNKDKEEGI
+1961 LLNKDKEEGT

-1985 EYIDMLFGKNSYNVK
+1985 EYIDMLFGKNSHNVK
-2000 ILADTVKYDKDGMHY
+2000 ILVDTVKYDKDGMHY

-2022 NTIYIHKN
+2022 DTIYLHKN
-2030 MFDGAD
+2030 MFDDAD
-2036 GASNPSAFIRRQLI
+2036 GASNPSAFIRRNLI

-2082 ALVKDNSKF
+2082 ALAKDNSKF

-2108 ANGNLD
+2108 ENGNLD
-2114 IDKTINKFIKD
+2114 TDKTINKFIND

-2132 LSKNEAIIKFVE
+2132 FSKNKAVTTFVE

-2163 KFVLNGQKIEVKN
+2163 KFTLNGKDIKVKD

-2228 STRKTTRKKSDN
+2228 STRRTTRKKLDN

-2253 KKEEVKDNVQTE
+2253 KKEEVKDAVQTE

-2272 NTENNEVKEG
+2272 NVENNGVKEG

-2293 PNDDVDDNTPEIWD
+2293 PNDNADDNTPEIWD

-2315 TRDDNNDDTGYDNND
+2315 TRDDNNDDAGYGNND
-2330 DEGSLYSNSKDILFT
+2330 EEGSLYSNSKDILFS

-2371 DNYLSMFPIEER
+2371 DDYLSMFPIEER
-2383 ALVAQNLENGNVN
+2383 ALVAQNLENGNIN

>member
-6 LQINGVE
+6 IQINGVE

-24 LQSSYQS
+24 LQSSYQP

-123 PNKSVG
+123 PSKSVG

-141 AMNFMRERFAVYR
+141 AMDFMRERFAVYR
-154 ENPNDYFNLKDIGW
+154 ENPNGYFDFKDIGW
-168 WSNGVIQFGTTVS
+168 YSNGIIQFGTTVS

-222 MRALASAGKINRM
+222 MRALASAGKVNRM
-235 GFINTVDDITTSTA
+235 GFINAVDDITTSTA

-310 ADTGAFDTFAYDYAM
+310 ADTGALDTFAYDYAM

-362 GISSGGAEYLQQ
+362 GISSGGTEYLQQ
-374 FGTNVLAKSAANA
+374 FGSNVLAKSAANA
-387 AKKGISAATKSKM
+387 AKKGLSAATKSKM

-483 KGKLSDEDIAL
+483 KDKLSDNDIAL

-538 GKPTGEHETLD
+538 GKPTGEYETLD

-587 KEFQTAMGKA
+587 KEFQTAMAKA
-597 LGNTEDTNVSN
+597 LGNTEDSNVGN

-616 KLVAQYDDVMYALSN
+616 KLVTQYDDVMYALSN

-645 EQIMNSAITRDMAAD
+645 EQIMNSAITRDMAED

-670 KNDATNNR
+670 KNDATSNR

-719 VRQLKRY
+719 VKQLKRY

-741 VLDEFAEEI
+741 VLNEFAEEI

-764 NALIEFRKNMAV
+764 NALIEFRKNMTV
-776 DDTVNDEDNKHA
+776 DDTINDEDNKHA

-814 AYSDI
+814 AYNDI

-888 KDIFAGSPTN
+888 KDIFSGSPTN

-945 EQVQKSDEPFP
+945 EQVQKSDEPLP
-956 TPKPASKKEEK
+956 TPKPTPKPVPKKEEK
-967 KEEKGTEKKEEKREE
+967 KEEKKSEEKKENKG
-982 KREEKKTETKKE
+982 EKKTETKKE

-1004 PSTGEEVIIDDDYII
+1004 PSTGEEVVIDDDYII
-1019 NDENPVIDDQS
+1019 NEENPVIDDQS
-1030 YVTYVASMTTQ
+1030 YVTYVESMSIQ
-1041 HLAEKRMQQEIIDA
+1041 NLAETAMQKIIRDT
-1055 YNKLDKASRDTL
+1055 YKKLDAKSKETL
-1067 LKTDNYEN
+1067 AKVENYEETN
-1075 TSAYNNLMKDLMTLS
+1075 AYNNLMNDLMKLS
-1090 NNYNLFT
+1090 DGYNLFT
-1097 DIRDESV
+1097 NIKDESV
-1104 RKNAINNF
+1104 RKNAINKF
-1112 IKSYLNSIIKIRKTT
+1112 IKSYLNSLIKIYKTT

-1153 AYSASGTIGENVIE
+1153 AYSASGTIGENVTE
-1167 ENKTPVITEDINS
+1167 ENATKENETPIIANDING
-1180 QIEQLITNYIN
+1180 QIEQLITNYI
-1191 KHKIITIK
+1191 KKRKIITIK
-1199 DKNGKTVIDTVSLL
+1199 DKDGRTVIDTVSLL
-1213 KTILFV
+1213 KTILFI
-1219 EREGISYDDKSLVF
+1219 EKEGISYEDKSLVF

-1241 ESTYNKENTK
+1241 ESIYNKEKTK
-1251 YTFYNNDIIY
+1251 YTFYNSNIIY
-1261 YIQDRKRVFKDIV
+1261 YTENGKKVFKDTV

-1285 VNARDRMSTMDNIMR
+1285 VEVRDRMNTMDSIMR
-1300 VSGSIIFSD
+1300 VSGTTAFS
-1309 EEKALKA
+1309 EEERKQKNA
-1316 IIYRLTNNPEE
+1316 IISRLINNPKE
-1327 WDNVNIVKEG
+1327 WDNVSIVKDG
-1337 TTIKFIYK
+1337 TTIKFLYK
-1345 DKTNKDGVEIGF
+1345 GNIEIGF
-1357 LQEVARDNT
+1357 LQEVAKDKT
-1366 NNKLF
+1366 NNILY
-1371 KVQNIYWTGFMLNN
+1371 KVKNIFDNGRMLNN
-1385 KGFVFK
+1385 KGFVFNIDSNNK
-1391 INQNDKSYIAEG
+1391 AKV
-1403 VDKYFEALINAASGR
+1403 VDDYFHALINAASGL
-1418 SDNAAAKELFD
+1418 SNDTDAKQLFN

-1434 NISKN
+1434 NISRN
-1439 TDNAILDYM
+1439 TDNAILNYM
-1448 KDEDINTA
+1448 KDEDINIA
-1456 KSVLSNELIKNL
+1456 KSVLNNMLIRNL
-1468 KIGDMDG
+1468 RIGDMDG
-1475 GDANYGAVD
+1475 GDAYYGAVD
-1484 VQLDDTRVKVK
+1484 VQLNGRVKVK
-1495 VVHNRHLTNDNSFDF
+1495 VVYTGKDTFNFA
-1510 VYYTE
+1510 YYTK
-1515 DNNEVIITSEDKYK
+1515 NGEVIITSEDKDR
-1529 YNRVAVAVA
+1529 YNRIAVTIA
-1538 NAIIQDTNTILL
+1538 NTIIQDTNTILL

-1556 KANSEV
+1556 KASSEV

-1582 EINYHNMQQQM
+1582 EINYRNMEQQM

-1611 VLGFEGERLQLDAE
+1611 VLGFEGERLKLDAE
-1625 RPAEFS
+1625 QPAEFN

-1681 IMNPQILWLSNDD
+1681 IMNPQILWFSNND
-1694 MNYLYNDDTP
+1694 MNYLYNEDTP
-1704 IDTNDTSKRK
+1704 IDTNDISKRH
-1714 LAEAVEKEIHN
+1714 LADAVKTEIHN

-1735 GNVSTKLD
+1735 GNASTRLD
-1743 SSRFEEFTT
+1743 SSRFEEFTA

-1798 ENGEYNYEVV
+1798 ENGEYNYEVI

-1822 IILRDESGKK
+1822 IILRDENGKK
-1832 SYALKLN
+1832 SYALKSN
-1839 IDKLAE
+1839 IDSLTQ
-1845 LILNHIK
+1845 LILNHVK

-1884 IGDYKSVYDNY
+1884 IGDYKVAYDNY
-1895 GAFLMNNNAAKLRVA
+1895 GAFLINNNAAKLRLA
-1910 TDDNGNIIKLAFP
+1910 RDEQGNIIKLAIP
-1923 IGGRTPSFTINF
+1923 ISGRTPSFTINF
-1935 GEFITKQRTGSPV
+1935 GEFITKQHTGSPV

-1961 LLNKDKEEGI
+1961 LLNRDKEEGA
-1971 VSVRELLENTDTND
+1971 VSVRELLENTDTNN
-1985 EYIDMLFGKNSYNVK
+1985 EYIDMLFGKNSHNVK
-2000 ILADTVKYDKDGMHY
+2000 ILADTVKYDKDGKHY
-2015 ARYDKDT
+2015 ARYDKST
-2022 NTIYIHKN
+2022 NTIYLHKN
-2030 MFDGAD
+2030 MFDAAD
-2036 GASNPSAFIRRQLI
+2036 DASNSSAFIRRILI

-2056 TIKYNN
+2056 MIVDNK

-2082 ALVKDNSKF
+2082 ALVKDDSKF
-2091 GKSIKQG
+2091 GKSIKRG

-2114 IDKTINKFIKD
+2114 IDKTIDKFIKD
-2125 IYGENNN
+2125 IHGENNN
-2132 LSKNEAIIKFVE
+2132 FSKNEAVINFVE

-2163 KFVLNGQKIEVKN
+2163 KFVLNGKEIEVKD

-2223 DGKRK
+2223 DGTRK

-2246 TTKRGRK
+2246 TTKRDRK
-2253 KKEEVKDNVQTE
+2253 KKEEVKDNIQTE

-2272 NTENNEVKEG
+2272 NIENDEVKEG
-2282 TNTEEGTVVAV
+2282 TNTEEGKVVAV
-2293 PNDDVDDNTPEIWD
+2293 AQDDGAEIFD

-2315 TRDDNNDDTGYDNND
+2315 TRDDNNDDAGYDNND
-2330 DEGSLYSNSKDILFT
+2330 DEDSLYSNSKDILFS

-2371 DNYLSMFPIEER
+2371 DDYLSMFPIEER

>member
-13 VDRPNPDNGVG
+13 VDRPNPENGEG
-24 LQSSYQS
+24 LQPSYNSNPIVDVLSENAAIGNINHRNINPKFDWERFKEYGAVPNAINTEDEIKRNAAKYQS
-31 NPIIEDYAQSA
+31 NWEKF
-42 AEGNFNV
+42 GNML
-49 RNIDPYVDWNE
+49 IQ
-60 YEKVGITPNVF
+60 G
-71 ATEENVESIAAK
+71 
-83 NQSTME
+83 
-89 KIGNTFVQLFGNEIG
+89 IGNELVIG
-104 LGIVKSLFD
+104 TLKAFSD
-113 LWDVGVAAIS
+113 LYDIGYSALTKEGHI
-123 PNKSVG
+123 G
-129 SYVDPVNAKLEE
+129 SYVNPISQDLEKLMDYNREQFE
-141 AMNFMRERFAVYR
+141 IFLKNPEKNFDATDFGWYANGLVSAATTASLFIPGFAI
-154 ENPNDYFNLKDIGW
+154 EKG
-168 WSNGVIQFGTTVS
+168 
-181 LLAPSLGLTGA
+181 LGLA
-192 SSKIAKGV
+192 AKGV
-200 KGVTGLNKELSFVGN
+200 KMATGLNKELSLVGN
-215 AVMKSKR
+215 AIMRSKIL
-222 MRALASAGKINRM
+222 RAKAVTGKINRLKT
-235 GFINTVDDITTSTA
+235 INALDAATSLGVNALT
-249 QAFVSRTLEN
+249 SRTIEG

-266 YKNMYESTLN
+266 YRNNYDRLVN
-276 ELYEMDNDE
+276 ELSNMSEEEYVE
-285 FNKFLEN
+285 FLEN
-292 NKGRGYENMDL
+292 NKGRGYENMKI

-310 ADTGAFDTFAYDYAM
+310 AEIGAFDTFKNDYAM
-325 LGMDALQYAGIG
+325 LLMDVLQYAGIS

-344 FGKMAGREIKE
+344 FGKMVGEEMRD
-355 MNKELIK
+355 MNKQLINSISK
-362 GISSGGAEYLQQ
+362 GSTEYLQQ
-374 FGTNVLAKSAANA
+374 FSAKSLANSA
-387 AKKGISAATKSKM
+387 TSGIKNVFKNGISPTAKSKM
-400 FILGMEA
+400 FILGME
-407 VGEGIEEGYQGIMTE
+407 GISEGFEEGYQGIMSE
-422 IGETTSKRMIDPT
+422 IGKTTMDKMIDPT
-435 IEYRGLDSYLRD
+435 VEYRGLDSYLKD

-462 VFTGLGSAYNTIK
+462 VFTGLGAAYNKINK
-475 RESYIKKN
+475 EIYIKKH
-483 KGKLSDEDIAL
+483 KDKLSENDVAL
-494 LRMGYEA
+494 LRMGYET
-501 SRMKELESRI
+501 SRVKELEGRI
-511 GKTDKVMKRL
+511 AKTDKVMKRL

-528 NPYKPVFDAE
+528 NPYKPIFDAD
-538 GKPTGEHETLD
+538 GKPTGEYETLD

-554 LYKQRALDDYLLDL
+554 LYKQRALDEYLLDL
-568 YAGAIRHNNGDL
+568 YTSALNHNNADL
-580 IVDFVNS
+580 ITEFVNS
-587 KEFQTAMGKA
+587 NEFQTAMAKA
-597 LGNTEDTNVSN
+597 LGNTEGSSVAN
-608 INILNRFN
+608 INILDRFN
-616 KLVAQYDDVMYALSN
+616 KLVAQYDDTMYALSN
-631 KYETKNPFAVMFTA
+631 KYETKNPFAVMATA
-645 EQIMNSAITRDMAAD
+645 EHIMNSTITRDMAAD
-660 MIKYEEGQLT
+660 MVKYEEGQLT
-670 KNDATNNR
+670 KNDATSNR

-689 ELEKVEREIKNAY
+689 ELEKVEREIKNTDT
-702 RLYATD
+702 LYVTSD
-708 DKISKNVKDAR
+708 ISKNVKDAR
-719 VRQLKRY
+719 IRQLKKY

-741 VLDEFAEEI
+741 VLDEYSKEI
-750 NSLNISDETYNNIK
+750 DALNISDETYNSIK
-764 NALIEFRKNMAV
+764 NAIVEFRKKMAV
-776 DDTVNDEDNKHA
+776 DDTINEEDNKHA
-788 RYRAEFMVEKV
+788 RNRAEFMVEKV
-799 KYDSFVPKLNKEYEE
+799 KYDSFIPKLNKEYEE
-814 AYSDI
+814 AYNDI
-819 AHSIDMGI
+819 AYSMDMGI

-841 ILNSENPVETY
+841 ILNSENPVKAY
-852 NKIMSQ
+852 YKIMSQ
-858 HKDFMDSIDGNL
+858 DKDFMNNIDDNL
-870 RDSIYALRLGSD
+870 RDSIYALKLGSD
-882 IFSNNP
+882 IFSNNS
-888 KDIFAGSPTN
+888 KDIFTGSPTN
-898 KFKSKDRELLYML
+898 KFKSKDRELLYIL
-911 AHEKQKE
+911 ALEKQKE
-918 NDRQEDTKSDTAP
+918 NDRKGDTKSDTAP
-931 LTEEQEK
+931 LTKEQEK

-945 EQVQKSDEPFP
+945 EQVQKSDEPLP
-956 TPKPASKKEEK
+956 TSKPAPKKEEK
-967 KEEKGTEKKEEKREE
+967 KEEKSTEKKSEDKKESK
-982 KREEKKTETKKE
+982 EEKKSETKKE
-994 KSKRD
+994 KSKRN

-1041 HLAEKRMQQEIIDA
+1041 HLAEKRMQQDIIDT
-1055 YNKLDKASRDTL
+1055 YNKLDKTSRDTL

-1075 TSAYNNLMKDLMTLS
+1075 TSTYNNLMKDLMTLS
-1090 NNYNLFT
+1090 DNYNLFT

-1135 RINRSMQETIS
+1135 KINRSMQETIS

-1153 AYSASGTIGENVIE
+1153 AYSASGTIGENVTE
-1167 ENKTPVITEDINS
+1167 ETKTPVITEDINS
-1180 QIEQLITNYIN
+1180 QIEQLIENYI
-1191 KHKIITIK
+1191 KKRKIITIK
-1199 DKNGKTVIDTVSLL
+1199 DKDGKTVIDAVSLL

-1219 EREGISYDDKSLVF
+1219 EKEGISYEDKSLVF
-1233 QEIYRYIQ
+1233 QEIYKYIK
-1241 ESTYNKENTK
+1241 ESTK
-1251 YTFYNNDIIY
+1251 YAFYNNNIIY
-1261 YIQDRKRVFKDIV
+1261 YTENGKKVFKDTV

-1285 VNARDRMSTMDNIMR
+1285 VEVRDRMSTMDSIMR
-1300 VSGSIIFSD
+1300 VSGSTAFSD
-1309 EEKALKA
+1309 VQKK
-1316 IIYRLTNNPEE
+1316 IINILVNNPKE
-1327 WDNVNIVKEG
+1327 WDNVSIVKDG
-1337 TTIKFIYK
+1337 TTIKFLYK
-1345 DKTNKDGVEIGF
+1345 GKIEIGF
-1357 LQEVARDNT
+1357 LQEVAKNDT
-1366 NNKLF
+1366 NNILY
-1371 KVQNIYWTGFMLNN
+1371 KVKNIFWNGRMLNN
-1385 KGFVFK
+1385 KGFIFDIDSNNKAKV
-1391 INQNDKSYIAEG
+1391 
-1403 VDKYFEALINAASGR
+1403 VDDYFHALINAASGL
-1418 SDNAAAKELFD
+1418 SNDADAKQLFD

-1434 NISKN
+1434 NINRN
-1439 TDNAILDYM
+1439 TNNAILDYM
-1448 KDEDINTA
+1448 KDEDISIA
-1456 KSVLSNELIKNL
+1456 MSVLSNGLIKNL

-1475 GDANYGAVD
+1475 GDAYYGAVD
-1484 VQLDDTRVKVK
+1484 VQLDDTTIKVK
-1495 VVHNRHLTNDNSFDF
+1495 VVHNSGDSFNF
-1510 VYYTE
+1510 VYYTRE
-1515 DNNEVIITSEDKYK
+1515 GNKVIITSEDKYR

-1538 NAIIQDTNTILL
+1538 NTIIQDTNTILL
-1550 HNYNKI
+1550 HNYSKI
-1556 KANSEV
+1556 KSSSGI

-1568 YTYESLIASYEMFK
+1568 YTYGSLIASYETFK
-1582 EINYHNMQQQM
+1582 EINYRNMQQQVE
-1593 LLQDKLNN
+1593 LQNKLNN

-1631 DVRASINPINNPIVI
+1631 NVRTSINPINNPIVI

-1663 NPNVHS
+1663 SPNVHS
-1669 SDIGILLSDVNN
+1669 SDIGILLSDINN
-1681 IMNPQILWLSNDD
+1681 IMNPQILWLSNND
-1694 MNYLYNDDTP
+1694 MNYLYNEDTP
-1704 IDTNDTSKRK
+1704 VDTNDTSKRQ
-1714 LAEAVEKEIHN
+1714 LADAVKTEIHK

-1735 GNVSTKLD
+1735 GNASTRLD
-1743 SSRFEEFTT
+1743 SSRFEEFTS
-1752 KLSSLLGGRNSS
+1752 KLSSLLGGRNSNRS
-1764 RGGLFT
+1764 GLFT

-1808 IITGSQNSTIREPR
+1808 IITGAQNSTIREPR

-1832 SYALKLN
+1832 SYALKPN
-1839 IDKLAE
+1839 IDSLTQ
-1845 LILNHIK
+1845 LILNHVK

-1884 IGDYKSVYDNY
+1884 IGKYKPVYDNY
-1895 GAFLMNNNAAKLRVA
+1895 GAFLMNNNAAKLRIA
-1910 TDDNGNIIKLAFP
+1910 TDDNGNIIKLVIP
-1923 IGGRTPSFTINF
+1923 DNGRTPSFTINF

-1961 LLNKDKEEGI
+1961 LLNKDKEEGT

-1985 EYIDMLFGKNSYNVK
+1985 EYIDMLFGKNSHNVK
-2000 ILADTVKYDKDGMHY
+2000 ILVDTVKYDKDGMHY

-2022 NTIYIHKN
+2022 DTIYLHKN
-2030 MFDGAD
+2030 MFDDAD
-2036 GASNPSAFIRRQLI
+2036 GASNPSAFIRRNLI

-2082 ALVKDNSKF
+2082 ALAKDNSKF

-2108 ANGNLD
+2108 ENGNLD
-2114 IDKTINKFIKD
+2114 TDKTINKFIND

-2132 LSKNEAIIKFVE
+2132 FSKNKAVTTFVE

-2163 KFVLNGQKIEVKN
+2163 KFTLNGKDIKVKD

-2228 STRKTTRKKSDN
+2228 STRRTTRKKLDN

-2253 KKEEVKDNVQTE
+2253 KKEEVKDAVQTE

-2272 NTENNEVKEG
+2272 NVENNGVKEG

-2293 PNDDVDDNTPEIWD
+2293 PNDNADDNTPEIWD

-2315 TRDDNNDDTGYDNND
+2315 TRDDNNDDAGYGNND
-2330 DEGSLYSNSKDILFT
+2330 EEGSLYSNSKDILFS

-2371 DNYLSMFPIEER
+2371 DDYLSMFPIEER
-2383 ALVAQNLENGNVN
+2383 ALVAQNLENGNIN

>member
-13 VDRPNPDNGVG
+13 VDRPNPENGEG
-24 LQSSYQS
+24 LQPSYNSNPIVDVLSENAAIGNINHRNINPKFDWERFKEYGAVPNAINTEDEIKRNAAKYQS
-31 NPIIEDYAQSA
+31 NWEKF
-42 AEGNFNV
+42 GNML
-49 RNIDPYVDWNE
+49 IQ
-60 YEKVGITPNVF
+60 G
-71 ATEENVESIAAK
+71 
-83 NQSTME
+83 
-89 KIGNTFVQLFGNEIG
+89 IGNELVIG
-104 LGIVKSLFD
+104 TLKAFSD
-113 LWDVGVAAIS
+113 LYDIGYSALTKEGHI
-123 PNKSVG
+123 G
-129 SYVDPVNAKLEE
+129 SYVNPISQDLEKLMDYNREQFE
-141 AMNFMRERFAVYR
+141 IFLKNPEKNFDATDFGWYANGLVSAATTASLFIPGFAI
-154 ENPNDYFNLKDIGW
+154 EKG
-168 WSNGVIQFGTTVS
+168 
-181 LLAPSLGLTGA
+181 LGLA
-192 SSKIAKGV
+192 AKGV
-200 KGVTGLNKELSFVGN
+200 KMATGLNKELSLVGN
-215 AVMKSKR
+215 AIMRSKIL
-222 MRALASAGKINRM
+222 RAKAVTGKINRLKT
-235 GFINTVDDITTSTA
+235 INALDAATSLGVNALT
-249 QAFVSRTLEN
+249 SRTIEG

-266 YKNMYESTLN
+266 YRNNYDRLVN
-276 ELYEMDNDE
+276 ELSNMSEEEYVE
-285 FNKFLEN
+285 FLEN
-292 NKGRGYENMDL
+292 NKGRGYENMKI

-310 ADTGAFDTFAYDYAM
+310 AEIGAFDTFKNDYAM
-325 LGMDALQYAGIG
+325 LLMDVLQYAGIS

-344 FGKMAGREIKE
+344 FGKMVGEEMRD
-355 MNKELIK
+355 MNKQLINSISK
-362 GISSGGAEYLQQ
+362 GSTEYLQQ
-374 FGTNVLAKSAANA
+374 FSAKSLANSA
-387 AKKGISAATKSKM
+387 TSGIKNVFKNGISPTAKSKM
-400 FILGMEA
+400 FILGME
-407 VGEGIEEGYQGIMTE
+407 GISEGFEEGYQGIMSE
-422 IGETTSKRMIDPT
+422 IGKTTMDKMIDPT
-435 IEYRGLDSYLRD
+435 VEYRGLDSYLKD

-462 VFTGLGSAYNTIK
+462 VFTGLGAAYNKINK
-475 RESYIKKN
+475 EIYIKKH
-483 KGKLSDEDIAL
+483 KDKLSENDVAL
-494 LRMGYEA
+494 LRMGYET
-501 SRMKELESRI
+501 SRVKELEGRI
-511 GKTDKVMKRL
+511 AKTDKVMKRL

-528 NPYKPVFDAE
+528 NPYKPIFDAD
-538 GKPTGEHETLD
+538 GKPTGEYETLD

-554 LYKQRALDDYLLDL
+554 LYKQRALDEYLLDL
-568 YAGAIRHNNGDL
+568 YTSALNHNNADL
-580 IVDFVNS
+580 ITEFVNS
-587 KEFQTAMGKA
+587 NEFQTAMAKA
-597 LGNTEDTNVSN
+597 LGNTEGSSVAN
-608 INILNRFN
+608 INILDRFN
-616 KLVAQYDDVMYALSN
+616 KLVAQYDDTMYALSN
-631 KYETKNPFAVMFTA
+631 KYETKNPFAVMATA
-645 EQIMNSAITRDMAAD
+645 EHIMNSTITRDMAAD
-660 MIKYEEGQLT
+660 MVKYEEGQLT
-670 KNDATNNR
+670 KNDATSNR

-689 ELEKVEREIKNAY
+689 ELEKVEREIKNTDT
-702 RLYATD
+702 LYVTSD
-708 DKISKNVKDAR
+708 ISKNVKDAR
-719 VRQLKRY
+719 IRQLKKY

-741 VLDEFAEEI
+741 VLDEYSKEI
-750 NSLNISDETYNNIK
+750 DALNISDETYNSIK
-764 NALIEFRKNMAV
+764 NAIVEFRKKMAV
-776 DDTVNDEDNKHA
+776 DDTINEEDNKHA
-788 RYRAEFMVEKV
+788 RNRAEFMVEKV
-799 KYDSFVPKLNKEYEE
+799 KYDSFIPKLNKEYEE
-814 AYSDI
+814 AYNDI
-819 AHSIDMGI
+819 AYSMDMGI

-841 ILNSENPVETY
+841 ILNSENPVKAY
-852 NKIMSQ
+852 YKIMSQ
-858 HKDFMDSIDGNL
+858 DKDFMNNIDDNL
-870 RDSIYALRLGSD
+870 RDSIYALKLGSD
-882 IFSNNP
+882 IFSNNS
-888 KDIFAGSPTN
+888 KDIFTGSPTN
-898 KFKSKDRELLYML
+898 KFKSKDRELLYIL
-911 AHEKQKE
+911 ALEKQKE
-918 NDRQEDTKSDTAP
+918 NDRKGDTKSDTAP
-931 LTEEQEK
+931 LTKEQEK

-945 EQVQKSDEPFP
+945 EQVQKSDEPLP
-956 TPKPASKKEEK
+956 TSKPAPKKEEK
-967 KEEKGTEKKEEKREE
+967 KEEKSTEKKSEDKKESK
-982 KREEKKTETKKE
+982 EEKKSETKKE
-994 KSKRD
+994 KSKRN

-1041 HLAEKRMQQEIIDA
+1041 HLAEKRMQQDIIDT
-1055 YNKLDKASRDTL
+1055 YNKLDKTSRDTL

-1075 TSAYNNLMKDLMTLS
+1075 TSTYNNLMKDLMTLS
-1090 NNYNLFT
+1090 DNYNLFT

-1135 RINRSMQETIS
+1135 KINRSMQETIS

-1153 AYSASGTIGENVIE
+1153 AYSASGTIGENVTE
-1167 ENKTPVITEDINS
+1167 ETKTPVITEDINS
-1180 QIEQLITNYIN
+1180 QIEQLIENYI
-1191 KHKIITIK
+1191 KKRKIITIK
-1199 DKNGKTVIDTVSLL
+1199 DKDGKTVIDAVSLL

-1219 EREGISYDDKSLVF
+1219 EKEGISYEDKSLVF
-1233 QEIYRYIQ
+1233 QEIYKYIK
-1241 ESTYNKENTK
+1241 ESTK
-1251 YTFYNNDIIY
+1251 YAFYNNNIIY
-1261 YIQDRKRVFKDIV
+1261 YTENGKKVFKDTV

-1285 VNARDRMSTMDNIMR
+1285 VEVRDRMSTMDSIMR
-1300 VSGSIIFSD
+1300 VSGSTAFSD
-1309 EEKALKA
+1309 VQKK
-1316 IIYRLTNNPEE
+1316 IINILVNNPKE
-1327 WDNVNIVKEG
+1327 WDNVSIVKDG
-1337 TTIKFIYK
+1337 TTIKFLYK
-1345 DKTNKDGVEIGF
+1345 GKIEIGF
-1357 LQEVARDNT
+1357 LQEVAKNDT
-1366 NNKLF
+1366 NNILY
-1371 KVQNIYWTGFMLNN
+1371 KVKNIFWNGRMLNN
-1385 KGFVFK
+1385 KGFIFDIDSNNKAKV
-1391 INQNDKSYIAEG
+1391 
-1403 VDKYFEALINAASGR
+1403 VDDYFHALINAASGL
-1418 SDNAAAKELFD
+1418 SNDADAKQLFD

-1434 NISKN
+1434 NINRN
-1439 TDNAILDYM
+1439 TNNAILDYM
-1448 KDEDINTA
+1448 KDEDISIA
-1456 KSVLSNELIKNL
+1456 MSVLSNGLIKNL

-1475 GDANYGAVD
+1475 GDAYYGAVD
-1484 VQLDDTRVKVK
+1484 VQLDDTTIKVK
-1495 VVHNRHLTNDNSFDF
+1495 VVHNSGDSFNF
-1510 VYYTE
+1510 VYYTRE
-1515 DNNEVIITSEDKYK
+1515 GNKVIITSEDKYR

-1538 NAIIQDTNTILL
+1538 NTIIQDTNTILL
-1550 HNYNKI
+1550 HNYSKI
-1556 KANSEV
+1556 KSSSGI

-1568 YTYESLIASYEMFK
+1568 YTYGSLIASYETFK
-1582 EINYHNMQQQM
+1582 EINYRNMQQQVE
-1593 LLQDKLNN
+1593 LQNKLNN

-1611 VLGFEGERLQLDAE
+1611 VLGFEGERLQLDTE

-1631 DVRASINPINNPIVI
+1631 DVRTSINPINNPIVI

-1663 NPNVHS
+1663 SPNVHS
-1669 SDIGILLSDVNN
+1669 SDIGILLSDINN
-1681 IMNPQILWLSNDD
+1681 IMNPQILWLSNND
-1694 MNYLYNDDTP
+1694 MNYLYNEDTP
-1704 IDTNDTSKRK
+1704 VDTNDTSKRQ
-1714 LAEAVEKEIHN
+1714 LADAVKTEIHK

-1735 GNVSTKLD
+1735 GNASTRLD
-1743 SSRFEEFTT
+1743 SSRFEEFTS
-1752 KLSSLLGGRNSS
+1752 KLSSLLGGRNSNRS
-1764 RGGLFT
+1764 GLFT

-1808 IITGSQNSTIREPR
+1808 IITGAQNSTIREPR

-1832 SYALKLN
+1832 SYALKPN
-1839 IDKLAE
+1839 IDSLTQ
-1845 LILNHIK
+1845 LILNHVK

-1884 IGDYKSVYDNY
+1884 IGKYKPVYDNY
-1895 GAFLMNNNAAKLRVA
+1895 GAFLMNNNAAKLRIA
-1910 TDDNGNIIKLAFP
+1910 TDDNGNIIKLVIP
-1923 IGGRTPSFTINF
+1923 DNGRTPSFTINF

-1961 LLNKDKEEGI
+1961 LLNKDKEEGT

-1985 EYIDMLFGKNSYNVK
+1985 EYIDMLFGKNSHNVK
-2000 ILADTVKYDKDGMHY
+2000 ILVDTVKYDKDGMHY

-2022 NTIYIHKN
+2022 DTIYLHKN
-2030 MFDGAD
+2030 MFDDAD
-2036 GASNPSAFIRRQLI
+2036 GASNPSAFIRRNLI

-2082 ALVKDNSKF
+2082 ALAKDNSKF

-2108 ANGNLD
+2108 ENGNLD
-2114 IDKTINKFIKD
+2114 TDKTINKFIND

-2132 LSKNEAIIKFVE
+2132 FSKNKAVTTFVE

-2163 KFVLNGQKIEVKN
+2163 KFTLNGKDIKVKD

-2228 STRKTTRKKSDN
+2228 STRRTTRKKLDN

-2253 KKEEVKDNVQTE
+2253 KKEEVKDAVQTE

-2272 NTENNEVKEG
+2272 NVENNGVKEG

-2293 PNDDVDDNTPEIWD
+2293 PNDNADDNTPEIWD

-2315 TRDDNNDDTGYDNND
+2315 TRDDNNDDAGYGNND
-2330 DEGSLYSNSKDILFT
+2330 EEGSLYSNSKDILFS

-2371 DNYLSMFPIEER
+2371 DDYLSMFPIEER
-2383 ALVAQNLENGNVN
+2383 ALVAQNLENGNIN

>member
-13 VDRPNPDNGVG
+13 VDRPNPENGEG
-24 LQSSYQS
+24 LQPSYNSNPIVDVLSENAAIGNINHRNINPKFDWERFEKYGAVPNAINTEDEIRRNAAKYQS
-31 NPIIEDYAQSA
+31 NWEKF
-42 AEGNFNV
+42 GNML
-49 RNIDPYVDWNE
+49 IQ
-60 YEKVGITPNVF
+60 G
-71 ATEENVESIAAK
+71 
-83 NQSTME
+83 
-89 KIGNTFVQLFGNEIG
+89 IGNELVIG
-104 LGIVKSLFD
+104 TLKAFSD
-113 LWDVGVAAIS
+113 LYDIGYSALTKEGHI
-123 PNKSVG
+123 G
-129 SYVDPVNAKLEE
+129 SYVNPIGQDLEKL
-141 AMNFMRERFAVYR
+141 MDYNREQFEIFLKNPEKSFDVTDFGWYANGLVSAATTASLFIPGIAV
-154 ENPNDYFNLKDIGW
+154 EK
-168 WSNGVIQFGTTVS
+168 
-181 LLAPSLGLTGA
+181 ALGLAAKGI
-192 SSKIAKGV
+192 KIA
-200 KGVTGLNKELSFVGN
+200 TGLNKELSIVGN
-215 AVMKSKR
+215 AIMKSKR
-222 MRALASAGKINRM
+222 LRAAAAAGKVNRLKTINALDAATSL
-235 GFINTVDDITTSTA
+235 GINALT
-249 QAFVSRTLEN
+249 SRTIEG

-266 YKNMYESTLN
+266 YRNNYNRLIDELSNMSEGEYA
-276 ELYEMDNDE
+276 E
-285 FNKFLEN
+285 FLDN
-292 NKGRGYENMDL
+292 NKGRDYENMGI

-310 ADTGAFDTFAYDYAM
+310 AEIGAFDTFKNDYAM
-325 LGMDALQYAGIG
+325 LLMDVLQYAGIN

-344 FGKMAGREIKE
+344 FGKMAGEEIRD
-355 MNKELIK
+355 MNKQLISNIGK
-362 GISSGGAEYLQQ
+362 GSTEYLQQ
-374 FGTNVLAKSAANA
+374 FSAKNLANSATNSIKNVFKN
-387 AKKGISAATKSKM
+387 GISATAKSKM
-400 FILGMEA
+400 FILGME
-407 VGEGIEEGYQGIMTE
+407 GISEGFEEGYQGIMSE
-422 IGETTSKRMIDPT
+422 IGKTTMDKMIDPT
-435 IEYRGLDSYLRD
+435 VEYRGLDSYLKD

-462 VFTGLGSAYNTIK
+462 VFTGLGAAYNKISK
-475 RESYIKKN
+475 EVYIKKH
-483 KGKLSDEDIAL
+483 KDKLSENDVAL
-494 LRMGYEA
+494 LRMGYET
-501 SRMKELESRI
+501 SRVKELEGRI
-511 GKTDKVMKRL
+511 AKTDKVMKRL

-528 NPYKPVFDAE
+528 NPYKPIFDAE
-538 GKPTGEHETLD
+538 GKPTGEYETLD

-554 LYKQRALDDYLLDL
+554 LYKQRVLDEYLLDL
-568 YAGAIRHNNGDL
+568 YTGALNHNNADL
-580 IVDFVNS
+580 ITEFVNS
-587 KEFQTAMGKA
+587 NEFQTAMAKA
-597 LGNTEDTNVSN
+597 LGNIEGSSVAN
-608 INILNRFN
+608 INILDRFN
-616 KLVAQYDDVMYALSN
+616 KLVAQYDDTMYALSN
-631 KYETKNPFAVMFTA
+631 KYETKNPFAVMATA
-645 EQIMNSAITRDMAAD
+645 EHIMNSTITRDMAAD
-660 MIKYEEGQLT
+660 MVKYEEGQLT
-670 KNDATNNR
+670 KNDATSNR

-689 ELEKVEREIKNAY
+689 ELEKVEREIKNTDT
-702 RLYATD
+702 LYVTSD
-708 DKISKNVKDAR
+708 ISKNVRDVR
-719 VRQLKRY
+719 IRQLKKY
-726 RDNLIKEIREQEGLS
+726 RNNLIKEIREQEGLS
-741 VLDEFAEEI
+741 VLDEYSKEI
-750 NSLNISDETYNNIK
+750 DALNISDETYNNIK
-764 NALIEFRKNMAV
+764 NALVEFRKKMAV

-788 RYRAEFMVEKV
+788 RNRAEFMVEKV
-799 KYDSFVPKLNKEYEE
+799 KYDSFIPKLNKEYEE
-814 AYSDI
+814 AYNDI
-819 AHSIDMGI
+819 AYSMDMGI

-841 ILNSENPVETY
+841 ILNSENPVKAY
-852 NKIMSQ
+852 YKIMSQ
-858 HKDFMDSIDGNL
+858 DKDFMDSIDENL
-870 RDSIYALRLGSD
+870 RDSIYALKLGSD
-882 IFSNNP
+882 IFSGNP
-888 KDIFAGSPTN
+888 EDIFTGSHTN
-898 KFKSKDRELLYML
+898 RFRSRDRELLYNL
-911 AHEKQKE
+911 AIEKQKE
-918 NDRQEDTKSDTAP
+918 NDRQVDTKSDTTP

-938 DEVITNP
+938 DEVIDNP
-945 EQVQKSDEPFP
+945 EQVQKSDEPLP
-956 TPKPASKKEEK
+956 TPKPALKKEEK
-967 KEEKGTEKKEEKREE
+967 KEEKGTEKKEEK
-982 KREEKKTETKKE
+982 KEEKKTETKRE
-994 KSKRD
+994 KSKKD
-999 NVVFI
+999 NIVFI

-1019 NDENPVIDDQS
+1019 NDENPIIDDQS
-1030 YVTYVASMTTQ
+1030 YVTYVESMSIQ
-1041 HLAEKRMQQEIIDA
+1041 NLAETAMQKVIRDT
-1055 YNKLDKASRDTL
+1055 YKKLDAKSKETL
-1067 LKTDNYEN
+1067 AKVENYEE
-1075 TSAYNNLMKDLMTLS
+1075 TTAYNNLMNDLMKLS
-1090 NNYNLFT
+1090 DGYNLFT
-1097 DIRDESV
+1097 NIKDESV
-1104 RKNAINNF
+1104 RKNAINKF
-1112 IKSYLNSIIKIRKTT
+1112 IKSYLNSLIKIYKTT

-1135 RINRSMQETIS
+1135 KINRSMQETIS

-1153 AYSASGTIGENVIE
+1153 AYSASGTIGENVTE
-1167 ENKTPVITEDINS
+1167 EIKTPAITKDINS
-1180 QIEQLITNYIN
+1180 QIEQLITNYID
-1191 KHKIITIK
+1191 KRKIITIK
-1199 DKNGKTVIDTVSLL
+1199 DKDGKTIIDTVSLL

-1219 EREGISYDDKSLVF
+1219 EKEGISYEDKSLVF

-1241 ESTYNKENTK
+1241 KSLYDKENTK
-1251 YTFYNNDIIY
+1251 YSFYNSNIIY
-1261 YIQDRKRVFKDIV
+1261 YVEDGKRKFKDTV

-1285 VNARDRMSTMDNIMR
+1285 VEVRDRMSTMDSIMR
-1300 VSGSIIFSD
+1300 VSGTTAFS
-1309 EEKALKA
+1309 EEERKQKNA
-1316 IIYRLTNNPEE
+1316 IISRLINNPKE
-1327 WDNVNIVKEG
+1327 WDNVSIVKDG
-1337 TTIKFIYK
+1337 TTIKFLYK
-1345 DKTNKDGVEIGF
+1345 GNIEIGF
-1357 LQEVARDNT
+1357 LQEVAKDET
-1366 NNKLF
+1366 NNILY
-1371 KVQNIYWTGFMLNN
+1371 KVKNIFDKGRMLNN
-1385 KGFVFK
+1385 KGFVFDIDSNNK
-1391 INQNDKSYIAEG
+1391 AKV
-1403 VDKYFEALINAASGR
+1403 VDDYFHALINAASGL
-1418 SDNAAAKELFD
+1418 SNDADAKQLFD

-1434 NISKN
+1434 NISRN
-1439 TDNAILDYM
+1439 TDNAILNYM
-1448 KDEDINTA
+1448 KDEDINIA
-1456 KSVLSNELIKNL
+1456 KSVLNNGLVKNL
-1468 KIGDMDG
+1468 RIGDMDG
-1475 GDANYGAVD
+1475 GDAYYGAVD
-1484 VQLDDTRVKVK
+1484 VQLNGRVKVK
-1495 VVHNRHLTNDNSFDF
+1495 VVYTGKNTFNF
-1510 VYYTE
+1510 VYYTK
-1515 DNNEVIITSEDKYK
+1515 NGEVIITSEDKDR
-1529 YNRVAVAVA
+1529 YNRIAVAVA
-1538 NAIIQDTNTILL
+1538 NNIIQDTNTILL

-1562 YEDSME
+1562 YEDSIE
-1568 YTYESLIASYEMFK
+1568 YTYESLLASYETFK
-1582 EINYHNMQQQM
+1582 EINYRNMAQQVE
-1593 LLQDKLNN
+1593 LQKKLID

-1631 DVRASINPINNPIVI
+1631 DVSTSINPINNPIVI

-1663 NPNVHS
+1663 NPDVHS

-1681 IMNPQILWLSNDD
+1681 IMNPQILWLSNND
-1694 MNYLYNDDTP
+1694 MNYLYNENTP
-1704 IDTNDTSKRK
+1704 VDTNDTSKRQ
-1714 LAEAVEKEIHN
+1714 LADAVKTEIHN

-1735 GNVSTKLD
+1735 GNASTRLD

-1832 SYALKLN
+1832 SYALKAN
-1839 IDKLAE
+1839 IDSLTQ

-1884 IGDYKSVYDNY
+1884 IGNYKPVYDNY

-1923 IGGRTPSFTINF
+1923 ISGRTPSFTINF
-1935 GEFITKQRTGSPV
+1935 GEFITKQRTSSPV

-1961 LLNKDKEEGI
+1961 LLNKDKEEGT

-2082 ALVKDNSKF
+2082 ALAKDDSKF
-2091 GKSIKQG
+2091 GKSIKRG

-2108 ANGNLD
+2108 ANGSLD
-2114 IDKTINKFIKD
+2114 IDKTIDKFIKD
-2125 IYGENNN
+2125 IHGENNN

-2163 KFVLNGQKIEVKN
+2163 KFVLNGQEIEVKD

-2196 IDLQDREKNSIF
+2196 IDLRDREKNSIF

-2228 STRKTTRKKSDN
+2228 STKRTTRKKSDN

-2293 PNDDVDDNTPEIWD
+2293 PNDDVGDNTPEIFD

-2315 TRDDNNDDTGYDNND
+2315 TRDDNNDDAGYNNND

>member
-13 VDRPNPDNGVG
+13 VDRPNPENGEG
-24 LQSSYQS
+24 LQPSYNSNPIVDVLSENAAIGNINHRNINPKFDWERFEKYGAVPNAINTEDEIKRNAAKYQS
-31 NPIIEDYAQSA
+31 NWEKF
-42 AEGNFNV
+42 GNML
-49 RNIDPYVDWNE
+49 IQ
-60 YEKVGITPNVF
+60 G
-71 ATEENVESIAAK
+71 
-83 NQSTME
+83 
-89 KIGNTFVQLFGNEIG
+89 IGNELVVGTLKAFSDLYDIG
-104 LGIVKSLFD
+104 YSALTKEGHI
-113 LWDVGVAAIS
+113 
-123 PNKSVG
+123 G
-129 SYVDPVNAKLEE
+129 SYVNPVGQDLEKLMDYNREQFEIFLKNPEKSFDVTDFGWYANGLVNAATTASL
-141 AMNFMRERFAVYR
+141 FIPGIAV
-154 ENPNDYFNLKDIGW
+154 EK
-168 WSNGVIQFGTTVS
+168 
-181 LLAPSLGLTGA
+181 ALGLA
-192 SSKIAKGV
+192 AKSVKIA
-200 KGVTGLNKELSFVGN
+200 TGLNKELSLVGN
-215 AVMKSKR
+215 AIMKSKR
-222 MRALASAGKINRM
+222 LRAKAAIGKINRLKT
-235 GFINTVDDITTSTA
+235 INALDTATSLGVNALT
-249 QAFVSRTLEN
+249 SRTIEG

-266 YKNMYESTLN
+266 YRSNYNRLVDELSNMSEGEYAE
-276 ELYEMDNDE
+276 
-285 FNKFLEN
+285 FLEN
-292 NKGRGYENMDL
+292 NKGRGYENMGI

-310 ADTGAFDTFAYDYAM
+310 AEIGAFDTFKNDYAM
-325 LGMDALQYAGIG
+325 LLMDVLQYAGIS

-344 FGKMAGREIKE
+344 FGKMAGEEIRD
-355 MNKELIK
+355 MNKQLINSIGKGSTEYLKQFSAKSLASSATSSIK
-362 GISSGGAEYLQQ
+362 GV
-374 FGTNVLAKSAANA
+374 FKN
-387 AKKGISAATKSKM
+387 GISPTTKSKM
-400 FILGMEA
+400 FILGME
-407 VGEGIEEGYQGIMTE
+407 GISEGFEEGFQGIQSDK
-422 IGETTSKRMIDPT
+422 GKTTMDKMIDPT
-435 IEYRGLDSYLRD
+435 VEYRGLDSYLKD

-462 VFTGLGSAYNTIK
+462 VFTGLGAAYNKINK
-475 RESYIKKN
+475 EIYIKKH
-483 KGKLSDEDIAL
+483 KDKLSENDVAL
-494 LRMGYEA
+494 LRMGYET
-501 SRMKELESRI
+501 SRVKELEGRI
-511 GKTDKVMKRL
+511 AKTDKVMKRL

-538 GKPTGEHETLD
+538 GKPTGEYETLD

-554 LYKQRALDDYLLDL
+554 LYKQRVLDEYLLDL
-568 YAGAIRHNNGDL
+568 YTGALNHNNADL
-580 IVDFVNS
+580 ITEFVNS
-587 KEFQTAMGKA
+587 NEFQTAIAKV
-597 LGNTEDTNVSN
+597 LGNTEGSNVAN
-608 INILNRFN
+608 INILDRFN
-616 KLVAQYDDVMYALSN
+616 KLVAQYDDTMYALSN
-631 KYETKNPFAVMFTA
+631 KYETKNPFAVMATA
-645 EQIMNSAITRDMAAD
+645 EHIMNSTITRDMAAD
-660 MIKYEEGQLT
+660 MVKYEEGQLT
-670 KNDATNNR
+670 NKDNVHTR

-689 ELEKVEREIKNAY
+689 ELEKVERGIGNTDT
-702 RLYATD
+702 LYVTSN
-708 DKISKNVKDAR
+708 ISKNVRDAR
-719 VRQLKRY
+719 IRQLKKY
-726 RDNLIKEIREQEGLS
+726 RDNLIKEIREEEGLS
-741 VLDEFAEEI
+741 VLDEYSKEI
-750 NSLNISDETYNNIK
+750 DTLNISDETYNNIK
-764 NALIEFRKNMAV
+764 NALVEFRKKMAV

-814 AYSDI
+814 AYNDI
-819 AHSIDMGI
+819 AYSMDMGI

-841 ILNSENPVETY
+841 ILNSENPIEAY
-852 NKIMSQ
+852 DKIMRQ
-858 HKDFMDSIDGNL
+858 DKDFMDSIDGNL

-888 KDIFAGSPTN
+888 KDIFTGSPTN

-911 AHEKQKE
+911 AREKQKE
-918 NDRQEDTKSDTAP
+918 NNRQGDTKSDTVP
-931 LTEEQEK
+931 LTKEQEK

-945 EQVQKSDEPFP
+945 EQVQKSDEPLP
-956 TPKPASKKEEK
+956 TSKPAPKPATK
-967 KEEKGTEKKEEKREE
+967 KEEKGTEKKSEDRKESKG
-982 KREEKKTETKKE
+982 EKKSETKRE

-1004 PSTGEEVIIDDDYII
+1004 PSTGEEVVIDDDYII
-1019 NDENPVIDDQS
+1019 NEENPVIDDQS

-1041 HLAEKRMQQEIIDA
+1041 HLAEKRMEQEIIDA
-1055 YNKLDKASRDTL
+1055 YNKLDKTARETL
-1067 LKTDNYEN
+1067 LQTNDYEN
-1075 TSAYNNLMKDLMTLS
+1075 TPAYINLMKDLITLS
-1090 NNYNLFT
+1090 NNYNLYT

-1104 RKNAINNF
+1104 RKNAISNF

-1153 AYSASGTIGENVIE
+1153 AYSASGTIGENVTE
-1167 ENKTPVITEDINS
+1167 ENKTHTITEDINT
-1180 QIEQLITNYIN
+1180 QIEQLITNYID
-1191 KHKIITIK
+1191 KRKIITIK
-1199 DKNGKTVIDTVSLL
+1199 DKDDRTVIDAVSLL
-1213 KTILFV
+1213 KTILFI
-1219 EREGISYDDKSLVF
+1219 EKEGISYEDKSLVF

-1241 ESTYNKENTK
+1241 ESIYNKEKTK
-1251 YTFYNNDIIY
+1251 YTFYNNNIIY
-1261 YIQDRKRVFKDIV
+1261 YVEDKTRKFKDTV

-1285 VNARDRMSTMDNIMR
+1285 VEVRDRMSTMDSIMR
-1300 VSGSIIFSD
+1300 VSGTTAFSE
-1309 EEKALKA
+1309 EEKKQKNA
-1316 IIYRLTNNPEE
+1316 IISKLINNPKE
-1327 WDNVNIVKEG
+1327 WDNVSIVKDG
-1337 TTIKFIYK
+1337 TTIKFLYK
-1345 DKTNKDGVEIGF
+1345 GNIEIGF
-1357 LQEVARDNT
+1357 LQEVAKDKT
-1366 NNKLF
+1366 NNILY
-1371 KVQNIYWTGFMLNN
+1371 KVKNIFDNGRMLNN
-1385 KGFVFK
+1385 KGFVFDIDNNNK
-1391 INQNDKSYIAEG
+1391 AKV
-1403 VDKYFEALINAASGR
+1403 VDDYFHALINAASGLSNDADAR
-1418 SDNAAAKELFD
+1418 QLFN

-1434 NISKN
+1434 NISRN
-1439 TDNAILDYM
+1439 TDNAILNYM
-1448 KDEDINTA
+1448 KDEDINIA
-1456 KSVLSNELIKNL
+1456 KSVLNNMLIRNL
-1468 KIGDMDG
+1468 RIGDMDG
-1475 GDANYGAVD
+1475 GEAYYGAVD
-1484 VQLDDTRVKVK
+1484 VQLNGRVKVK
-1495 VVHNRHLTNDNSFDF
+1495 VVYTGKDTFNFA
-1510 VYYTE
+1510 YYTK
-1515 DNNEVIITSEDKYK
+1515 NGEVIITSEDKDR
-1529 YNRVAVAVA
+1529 YNRIAVAVA

-1556 KANSEV
+1556 KASSEI

-1568 YTYESLIASYEMFK
+1568 YTYESLLASYETFK

-1611 VLGFEGERLQLDAE
+1611 VLGFEGERLKLDAE

-1663 NPNVHS
+1663 SPNVHS

-1681 IMNPQILWLSNDD
+1681 IMNPQILWFSNND
-1694 MNYLYNDDTP
+1694 MNYLYNEDTP
-1704 IDTNDTSKRK
+1704 IDTNDTSKRQ
-1714 LAEAVEKEIHN
+1714 LADAVKTEIHN

-1735 GNVSTKLD
+1735 GNASTRLD
-1743 SSRFEEFTT
+1743 SSRFEEFTA

-1822 IILRDESGKK
+1822 IIIRDESGKK
-1832 SYALKLN
+1832 SYALKTN
-1839 IDKLAE
+1839 IDSLAQ
-1845 LILNHIK
+1845 LILNHVK

-1884 IGDYKSVYDNY
+1884 IGDYKPVYDNY
-1895 GAFLMNNNAAKLRVA
+1895 GAFLMNNNAAKLRIA
-1910 TDDNGNIIKLAFP
+1910 KDDNGNIIKLVIP
-1923 IGGRTPSFTINF
+1923 DSGRTPSFTINF
-1935 GEFITKQRTGSPV
+1935 GEFITKQRIGSPV

-1961 LLNKDKEEGI
+1961 LLNKDKEEGT

-1985 EYIDMLFGKNSYNVK
+1985 EYIDMLFGKNSHNVK
-2000 ILADTVKYDKDGMHY
+2000 ILADTVKYDKDSKHY
-2015 ARYDKDT
+2015 ARYDKST
-2022 NTIYIHKN
+2022 NTIYLHKN
-2030 MFDGAD
+2030 MFDAAD
-2036 GASNPSAFIRRQLI
+2036 EASNSSAFIRRILI

-2056 TIKYNN
+2056 MIVDNK

-2082 ALVKDNSKF
+2082 ALAKDDSKF
-2091 GKSIKQG
+2091 SKSIKRG

-2114 IDKTINKFIKD
+2114 IDKTIDKFIKD
-2125 IYGENNN
+2125 IHGEDNNF
-2132 LSKNEAIIKFVE
+2132 SKNEAVINFVE

-2163 KFVLNGQKIEVKN
+2163 KFVLNGKEIEVKDD
-2176 TKKSQSIFQKIVDV
+2176 KKSQSIFQKIVDV

-2196 IDLQDREKNSIF
+2196 IDLRDREKNSIF

-2223 DGKRK
+2223 DG
-2228 STRKTTRKKSDN
+2228 TRKNTRRTTRKKSDN
-2240 KSKKET
+2240 KNKKET

-2253 KKEEVKDNVQTE
+2253 KKEEVKDNIQTE

-2272 NTENNEVKEG
+2272 NVENNEVKEG

-2293 PNDDVDDNTPEIWD
+2293 PQDDGTEIFD

-2315 TRDDNNDDTGYDNND
+2315 TRDDNEDNTGYDNND
-2330 DEGSLYSNSKDILFT
+2330 DEGSLYSNSKDILFS

-2359 YNPNGVVTVSKM
+2359 YNPNGVVTVNKM
-2371 DNYLSMFPIEER
+2371 DDYLSMFPIEER

>member
-13 VDRPNPDNGVG
+13 VDRPNPENGEG
-24 LQSSYQS
+24 LQPSYNSNPIVDILSENAAIGNINHRNINPKFDWERFEKYGAVPNAINTEDEIKRNAAKYQS
-31 NPIIEDYAQSA
+31 NWEKF
-42 AEGNFNV
+42 GNML
-49 RNIDPYVDWNE
+49 IQ
-60 YEKVGITPNVF
+60 G
-71 ATEENVESIAAK
+71 
-83 NQSTME
+83 
-89 KIGNTFVQLFGNEIG
+89 IGNELVIG
-104 LGIVKSLFD
+104 TLKAFSD
-113 LWDVGVAAIS
+113 LYDIGYSALTKEGHI
-123 PNKSVG
+123 G
-129 SYVDPVNAKLEE
+129 SYVNPVGQELEKLMDYNREQFE
-141 AMNFMRERFAVYR
+141 IFLKNPEKNFDATDF
-154 ENPNDYFNLKDIGW
+154 GW
-168 WSNGVIQFGTTVS
+168 YANGLVSAATTAS
-181 LLAPSLGLTGA
+181 LFIPGIVVEKGLGLA
-192 SSKIAKGV
+192 AKGI
-200 KGVTGLNKELSFVGN
+200 KMATGLNKELSLVGN
-215 AVMKSKR
+215 AIMKSKR
-222 MRALASAGKINRM
+222 LRAKAAIGKTNRLKTINALDATTSV
-235 GFINTVDDITTSTA
+235 GINTLT
-249 QAFVSRTLEN
+249 SRTIEG

-266 YKNMYESTLN
+266 YRNNYNRLVDELSNMSEEEYA
-276 ELYEMDNDE
+276 E
-285 FNKFLEN
+285 FLDN
-292 NKGRGYENMDL
+292 NKGRGYENMGI

-310 ADTGAFDTFAYDYAM
+310 AEIGAFDTFKNDYYM
-325 LGMDALQYAGIG
+325 LLMDVLQYAGIS

-344 FGKMAGREIKE
+344 FGKMAGEEILD
-355 MNKELIK
+355 MNKQL
-362 GISSGGAEYLQQ
+362 ISSIGKRSTEYLQQ
-374 FGTNVLAKSAANA
+374 FSAKSLANSA
-387 AKKGISAATKSKM
+387 TNGIKDVFKNGISATAKSKM
-400 FILGMEA
+400 FILGME
-407 VGEGIEEGYQGIMTE
+407 GISEGFEEGYQGIMSE
-422 IGETTSKRMIDPT
+422 IGKTTMDKMIDPT
-435 IEYRGLDSYLRD
+435 VEYRGLDSYLKD

-462 VFTGLGSAYNTIK
+462 VFTGLGAAYNKINK
-475 RESYIKKN
+475 EVYIKKH
-483 KGKLSDEDIAL
+483 KDKLSENDVAL

-501 SRMKELESRI
+501 SRVKELEGRI
-511 GKTDKVMKRL
+511 AKTDKVMKRL

-528 NPYKPVFDAE
+528 NPYKPIFDAE
-538 GKPTGEHETLD
+538 GKPTGEYETLD

-554 LYKQRALDDYLLDL
+554 LYKQRVLDEYLLDL
-568 YAGAIRHNNGDL
+568 YTGALNHNNADL
-580 IVDFVNS
+580 ITEFVNS
-587 KEFQTAMGKA
+587 NEFQTAIAKA
-597 LGNTEDTNVSN
+597 LGNIEGSSAAN
-608 INILNRFN
+608 INILDRFN
-616 KLVAQYDDVMYALSN
+616 KLVAQYDDTMYALSN
-631 KYETKNPFAVMFTA
+631 KYETKNPFAVMATA
-645 EQIMNSAITRDMAAD
+645 EHIMNSTITRDMAAD
-660 MIKYEEGQLT
+660 MVKYEEGQLT
-670 KNDATNNR
+670 DKDNVHNR
-678 AKQYAIDVLQA
+678 AKQYTIDILQA
-689 ELEKVEREIKNAY
+689 ELEKVEREIKNTDS
-702 RLYATD
+702 LYVTSN
-708 DKISKNVKDAR
+708 ISKNVRDAR
-719 VRQLKRY
+719 IRQLKKY

-741 VLDEFAEEI
+741 VLDEYSKEI
-750 NSLNISDETYNNIK
+750 DALNISDKTYNSIK
-764 NALIEFRKNMAV
+764 NALIEFRKKMAV
-776 DDTVNDEDNKHA
+776 DDTINDEDNKHA
-788 RYRAEFMVEKV
+788 RNRAEFMVEKV
-799 KYDSFVPKLNKEYEE
+799 KYDSFIPKLNKEYEE
-814 AYSDI
+814 VYNDIAYSM
-819 AHSIDMGI
+819 DMGI

-841 ILNSENPVETY
+841 ILNSENPVKAY
-852 NKIMSQ
+852 YKIMSQ
-858 HKDFMDSIDGNL
+858 DKDFMNSIDDNL
-870 RDSIYALRLGSD
+870 KESIYALKLGSD

-888 KDIFAGSPTN
+888 EDIFTGSPTN
-898 KFKSKDRELLYML
+898 RFRSRDKELLFNL
-911 AHEKQKE
+911 AYEKQKE
-918 NDRQEDTKSDTAP
+918 NDRQEDTKSDTAS
-931 LTEEQEK
+931 LTKEQEK

-945 EQVQKSDEPFP
+945 EQVQKSDEPLP
-956 TPKPASKKEEK
+956 TPKPTPKKEEK
-967 KEEKGTEKKEEKREE
+967 KEEKGTEKKSEERKES
-982 KREEKKTETKKE
+982 KEEKKTETKKE

-1055 YNKLDKASRDTL
+1055 YNKLDKTSRETL
-1067 LKTDNYEN
+1067 LQTDNYEN
-1075 TSAYNNLMKDLMTLS
+1075 TPTYNNLMNDLMTLS

-1127 PAEAIEKS
+1127 PAAAIEKS
-1135 RINRSMQETIS
+1135 RIDRSMQETIS

-1153 AYSASGTIGENVIE
+1153 AYSASGTIGENITE
-1167 ENKTPVITEDINS
+1167 ENKTSTITEDINS
-1180 QIEQLITNYIN
+1180 QIEQLIWNYID
-1191 KHKIITIK
+1191 KRKIITIK
-1199 DKNGKTVIDTVSLL
+1199 DKDGRTVIDTVSLL

-1219 EREGISYDDKSLVF
+1219 EKESISYEDKSLVF

-1251 YTFYNNDIIY
+1251 YTFYNNNIIY
-1261 YIQDRKRVFKDIV
+1261 YTENGKKVFKDTV

-1285 VNARDRMSTMDNIMR
+1285 VEVKDRMSTMDSIMR
-1300 VSGSIIFSD
+1300 VSGSTIVSYTQRR
-1309 EEKALKA
+1309 A
-1316 IIYRLTNNPEE
+1316 INTLVNNPEE
-1327 WDNVNIVKEG
+1327 WNNVSIIKDG
-1337 TTIKFIYK
+1337 TTIKFLYENKTEKYK
-1345 DKTNKDGVEIGF
+1345 TEIGF
-1357 LQEVARDNT
+1357 LQEVKQDTT
-1366 NNKLF
+1366 NNKLS
-1371 KVQNIYWTGFMLNN
+1371 KVRNIFRNGLMLNN
-1385 KGFVFK
+1385 KGFIFNISSNNK
-1391 INQNDKSYIAEG
+1391 EYTAEV
-1403 VDKYFEALINAASGR
+1403 VDEYFEALINAASGR
-1418 SDNAAAKELFD
+1418 SDNAAAKQLFD

-1434 NISKN
+1434 NMSRN
-1439 TDNAILDYM
+1439 TDNAILDFN

-1456 KSVLSNELIKNL
+1456 KSVLSNELIKYL
-1468 KIGDMDG
+1468 RIGDMDG
-1475 GDANYGAVD
+1475 DDAYYGAVD
-1484 VQLDDTRVKVK
+1484 VQLGNTKVKVK
-1495 VVHNRHLTNDNSFDF
+1495 VIHDNDGTFKF
-1510 VYYTE
+1510 AYYTKDDE
-1515 DNNEVIITSEDKYK
+1515 IIVTSEDKYR
-1529 YNRVAVAVA
+1529 YDRFSVAVA

-1556 KANSEV
+1556 KSNSGV

-1568 YTYESLIASYEMFK
+1568 YTYESLIASYETFK
-1582 EINYHNMQQQM
+1582 EINYHNMQQQVE
-1593 LLQDKLNN
+1593 LQNKLIN
-1601 LKEGE
+1601 LKEEE

-1611 VLGFEGERLQLDAE
+1611 VLGFEGERLKLDAE
-1625 RPAEFS
+1625 QPAEFS
-1631 DVRASINPINNPIVI
+1631 DVRASINPINNPIVV

-1694 MNYLYNDDTP
+1694 MNYLYNEDTP

-1714 LAEAVEKEIHN
+1714 LADAVEKEIHN
-1725 LLYTYLVGDD
+1725 LLYTYLVGED
-1735 GNVSTKLD
+1735 GNASTRLD
-1743 SSRFEEFTT
+1743 SSRFEEFTA
-1752 KLSSLLGGRNSS
+1752 KLSSLLGGRNSN
-1764 RGGLFT
+1764 RNGLFT

-1832 SYALKLN
+1832 SYALKAN
-1839 IDKLAE
+1839 IDSLAK

-1874 YKKDGKLHIN
+1874 YKKDGKLHIH
-1884 IGDYKSVYDNY
+1884 IGDYKPIYDNY
-1895 GAFLMNNNAAKLRVA
+1895 GAFLMNNNAAKLRIA
-1910 TDDNGNIIKLAFP
+1910 TDDNGNIIKLVIP
-1923 IGGRTPSFTINF
+1923 DSGRTPSFTINF

-1954 DRTAIDE
+1954 DKTAIDE
-1961 LLNKDKEEGI
+1961 LLNNAKDDGT

-1985 EYIDMLFGKNSYNVK
+1985 EYIDMLFGKNSHNIK

-2022 NTIYIHKN
+2022 NTIYLHKN
-2030 MFDGAD
+2030 MFDAAD
-2036 GASNPSAFIRRQLI
+2036 GNSNPSAFIRRNLI

-2056 TIKYNN
+2056 MIKYNN

-2091 GKSIKQG
+2091 GKSIKKG
-2098 MDDVFHIVYD
+2098 MDKAFHIVYD
-2108 ANGNLD
+2108 ENGNLD
-2114 IDKTINKFIKD
+2114 VDKTINKFIND

-2132 LSKNEAIIKFVE
+2132 FSKNKSVTTFVE

-2163 KFVLNGQKIEVKN
+2163 KFVLNGQEIEVKD

-2246 TTKRGRK
+2246 TTKKGRK

-2265 IQFTDDT
+2265 IQFTYDT
-2272 NTENNEVKEG
+2272 NVKNNEVKEG
-2282 TNTEEGTVVAV
+2282 TNTDEGTVVAV
-2293 PNDDVDDNTPEIWD
+2293 ASDDGAEIFD

-2315 TRDDNNDDTGYDNND
+2315 TRDDNKDDTGYDNND
-2330 DEGSLYSNSKDILFT
+2330 DEGSLYSNSKDILFS

-2371 DNYLSMFPIEER
+2371 DDYLNMFPIEER
-2383 ALVAQNLENGNVN
+2383 ALVAKNLENGNVN